1 MGLKKIG
8 KATAPRSFG
17 TGGTKLTPKNNV
29 PNTLNNAQ
37 STYKPSYQK
46 KSAFDRLFDLANEV
60 AATSMPKS
68 APKFA
73 LPTTASGIVRKAN
86 SDQFK
91 TDPLDADKAL
101 SQKNLEETRKNMRL
115 ASARANVARRSGYAV
130 NGIDLQQ
137 EQNKL
142 SDLRKQAQGYQK
154 DIDRVDYVQHFQDI
168 KQDDDFLGQFW
179 ASYDMGRL
187 GQDEALAWNDYLNN
201 PTPQNRR
208 YAEAVSEQAVLYQQ
222 RNQEALDND
231 AILPWITQDLARY
244 IPQFID
250 QNIAG
255 LKGLAGGAATGTIIP
270 GIGTAVGGK
279 IGYVAGRAAYGYDT
293 MRGIAFKSLLDAG
306 VDEETARAAANDEAF
321 ISSLIEGGD
330 AAVDLLT
337 LGGGK
342 LIGSVFKQ
350 GAKTG
355 AQVTKPMW
363 KKILSGG
370 AALLGNAAGEGAQEW
385 TQEGV
390 SLANQ
395 KREGSGLLDLVG
407 ATGGQIYDA
416 LSGQD
421 PDALAQM
428 NEAGAAGFRIGLMM
442 GGGTKI
448 ANTAL
453 AAALN
458 RSDQNQS
465 GNVTLEQMADEIASD
480 WANQTF
486 GSYQDDSISFSQPT
500 EQIQTQQEVPLLD
513 RLRQQTS
520 TLSNRQAEQ
529 VLSDRDAVA
538 TLQQKA
544 GLDLSAQDTLA
555 KRRSAVKQSFE
566 RYDTQQKRAETV
578 QNNAD
583 MMNSFGENGQKAFVS
598 EVRKTGD
605 AAATYPE
612 FSQAYVEGLT
622 GAEQAAD
629 LSPTAQAAYYAG
641 QNDAAARPK
650 AQTTVRQAGFSES
663 EYSGSVSEDDRSFY
677 NALGKATGTRISVV
691 APTGNG
697 GYNGYYENGEIYIA
711 ADAEDPGRVVVA
723 HEVTHR
729 LQEIAPE
736 AYIKFRDYA
745 MAAVAGQ
752 GGADAIISAYQSR
765 YADADVTLT
774 QEAAMDE
781 IAADYAQRLMI
792 DEEAIRRVV
801 ADDRSLAQK
810 FVDTIKDLIER
821 VKRAFSGK
829 EARAEIKQLEK
840 ARDLWLDALKEGYAQ
855 KSSAVQADGEARFSI
870 RYDQNNR
877 PYVVIEED
885 ILDSVP
891 QKDWVKTVKDNLRQK
906 FPNGVTVGNNV
917 ININAQSRREM
928 TFSKY
933 MQRLFNLEPQMYADK
948 LRAANSADEILQA
961 ARNWVNE
968 ALLHPRKDDIIDF
981 ARGEVLM
988 RIGSNGYTA
997 QVIVGNRGENGL
1009 LLYDIINLSPANI
1022 REKAKKTDA
1031 AFTTNAQNGPRGRGP
1046 ASVTDSIAENGG
1058 DVNARFSLKKPVEEA
1073 GNLIALHN
1081 ITESKLIASLR
1092 LGSLPMPSL
1101 AVKKSSD
1108 VHSDFGEISLV
1119 FSADTIDPK
1128 VNAENRLYGADAWTP
1143 TEAPLKI
1150 NPEFDHRK
1158 TVETVQRIKAAVQN
1172 VRTHLFD
1179 VDPSRF
1185 EKSISDAQGSIYS
1198 AYAEDLGMQTAY
1210 AIESGIIDSVPM
1222 KNGVVDKAAL
1232 TDQIDARLNQDAEWR
1247 GYKVWLN
1254 NISDS
1259 IITSY
1264 DEASTGNI
1272 MQNMSAQPETAKR
1285 FNLSENGELT
1295 VPAAEYGSINELRR
1309 NKGRLSEDADAEARS
1324 AGQEFITWAQG
1335 ISDSTGVGLKGVVD
1349 AINAGFSSRYNVGDI
1364 LAAFGSKGIEIS
1376 QMEASGLQ
1384 NLYKKAVELPT
1395 PYFEAKPRRAVGF
1408 EEVLAAIVPDN
1419 SSNELISDLSN
1430 AGVET
1435 IEYRAGDNADRLE
1448 KVNSIDSAKFSLKG
1462 TSQLQRQVQNLQE
1475 RNAYLKEQ
1483 MKRST
1488 SIKTDRKK
1496 TAAYAKQLAQAY
1508 ESQYGA
1514 DALTSDLLS
1523 IYDDIANAGSDVD
1536 MDSLTAR
1543 ARDIAGRVL
1552 EQSVREDTELYNEY
1566 AALRNYL
1573 RTTKINVPKSI
1584 HADLDMM
1591 GGYNQFRKS
1600 NMGRMKLSSSD
1611 GASID
1616 TVYQELAQ
1624 QYPGLFDEAEYTN
1637 PADQLINMADV
1648 LDGIQPVLENP
1659 YSSDMEMATRFV
1671 ASEILESYFD
1681 IPQQKPTFADRQ
1693 QARVEA
1699 ARAAG
1704 NRRVSELREANR
1716 QNIAGIRE
1724 QNRERISALR
1734 ASNQQRIAQLREQG
1748 RQQVKNAIQRE
1759 RAKRAEQIQALK
1771 EKYASKESAGR
1782 ERRASREVRNK
1793 IERHVR
1799 AISQKLLTPTDKSNV
1814 PESLRKPVAALL
1826 DAINLESAYTVDPE
1840 TGKRTKGGGGDP
1852 VKRTAAFMDLRK
1864 AYQEIMSSADG
1875 DMVVD
1880 PALLGDQASGFE
1892 GNFDKVIALR
1902 DKRLSD
1908 MSLTELDTVW
1918 QTVRAIEHS
1927 ISTAGK
1933 NLAQSKFAGTVE
1945 WAKAMQSENAGKV
1958 QRSSTKR
1965 HWTLDLLTPITYFS
1979 RFGDSGVEVYRML
1992 RNAQDRQ
1999 QQMITD
2005 IRETTREIVSPA
2017 DARKYRYETHEFVTD
2032 GGQELTLTTA
2042 QIMSIYELS
2051 KRKQAQGHLLSGG
2064 IYQPEV
2070 PGTKIRR
2077 GTEAIHL
2084 TEGDLAAI
2092 IGTLTDKQAK
2102 VADGLQKVMA
2112 TTLADWGNEASMKA
2126 YGYKKFTGAD
2136 YWPISV
2142 AREGVKTTVENSG
2155 MNTRSISNIG
2165 LAKATVPKASNPLN
2179 IEDAFTTFTQ
2189 HAGDMTD
2196 YAAYLLPMEDAS
2208 RLFNFRFKD
2217 GEGNYTGQTIKGLLN
2232 RVGGAQSDS
2241 YWTSLMDDI
2250 QNGTA
2255 ARTDSQFSAGIQN
2268 LIGKTKGAAV
2278 GANLRVVAQQPTA
2291 FFRAAAILSP
2301 ADLSRGVAGA
2311 PTKGSGWKKAL
2322 KWAPI
2327 AQRKQIGGFEIGN
2340 GVRLET
2346 ELFGDLSKGGKHALN
2361 KLDDIS
2367 STPAGKADE
2376 ITWGRIWNAC
2386 EWQVSKDKSI
2396 AKGSDEYYQATAKLF
2411 TRVIDES
2418 QVVDGVLQR
2427 SQIMRSNSALNKMA
2441 TSFMGE
2447 PTMSL
2452 NIMMR
2457 AWDAMRYETDPQK
2470 RNATRRKFARA
2481 GTALIVSGVV
2491 NAMVQSLVDAERD
2504 KDQDK
2509 KYWDRVFS
2517 AFTGLT
2523 GEEETPWDRAV
2534 AVVLNSNVSGNIN
2547 PLGQIPYVKDVLSL
2561 LQGYD
2566 VTRMDADAVGDFIK
2580 AGENVVKN
2588 ISGDGPRTPAYAAK
2602 ELLNAGAKVFGV
2614 SIGNLWRDASG
2625 IVNAIAVETD
2635 NTALMYEMAKAGYNL
2650 SNTTNKSRFLD
2661 IAFRAQEAGDT
2672 ETYSRIAEDLISSG
2686 TVVDMDEFEKAMA
2699 SRLKKTEAFAKA
2711 QASTQEELQ
2720 KKIESTSIYSRFDSK
2735 TKEKAAEKIEA
2746 YAYAKQM
2753 GEENPD
2759 FDLPD
2764 SYNWVEKA
2772 DAGASVGL
2780 TADEYI
2786 LFDLAY
2792 SMLKSDEKEGGQT
2805 KQEKA
2810 IDLLEDMDLSNSE
2823 RSYLFGTKYESD
2835 KNNPWK

>member
-1 MGLKKIG
+1 ME
-8 KATAPRSFG
+8 ATATALI
-17 TGGTKLTPKNNV
+17 TGL
-29 PNTLNNAQ
+29 LN
-37 STYKPSYQK
+37 
-46 KSAFDRLFDLANEV
+46 SAVEIGGGIE
-60 AATSMPKS
+60 
-68 APKFA
+68 A
-73 LPTTASGIVRKAN
+73 LP
-86 SDQFK
+86 
-91 TDPLDADKAL
+91 
-101 SQKNLEETRKNMRL
+101 
-115 ASARANVARRSGYAV
+115 
-130 NGIDLQQ
+130 
-137 EQNKL
+137 
-142 SDLRKQAQGYQK
+142 
-154 DIDRVDYVQHFQDI
+154 
-168 KQDDDFLGQFW
+168 
-179 ASYDMGRL
+179 
-187 GQDEALAWNDYLNN
+187 
-201 PTPQNRR
+201 
-208 YAEAVSEQAVLYQQ
+208 
-222 RNQEALDND
+222 
-231 AILPWITQDLARY
+231 
-244 IPQFID
+244 
-250 QNIAG
+250 AG
-255 LKGLAGGAATGTIIP
+255 LKNNSAVRQWVKSSLEEGREEVVQGVIENLVQKAVYDRDKAYFSMEDQNAIVNPVRAAQEFAGGVAA
-270 GIGTAVGGK
+270 GG
-279 IGYVAGRAAYGYDT
+279 V
-293 MRGIAFKSLLDAG
+293 
-306 VDEETARAAANDEAF
+306 
-321 ISSLIEGGD
+321 
-330 AAVDLLT
+330 
-337 LGGGK
+337 LGGGG
-342 LIGSVFKQ
+342 I
-350 GAKTG
+350 
-355 AQVTKPMW
+355 
-363 KKILSGG
+363 
-370 AALLGNAAGEGAQEW
+370 
-385 TQEGV
+385 
-390 SLANQ
+390 LANSVIN
-395 KREGSGLLDLVG
+395 RGSRPS
-407 ATGGQIYDA
+407 
-416 LSGQD
+416 SGWNSLQ
-421 PDALAQM
+421 
-428 NEAGAAGFRIGLMM
+428 
-442 GGGTKI
+442 
-448 ANTAL
+448 
-453 AAALN
+453 
-458 RSDQNQS
+458 
-465 GNVTLEQMADEIASD
+465 QMADEMA
-480 WANQTF
+480 AERVNQIP
-486 GSYQDDSISFSQPT
+486 GFSPDAT
-500 EQIQTQQEVPLLD
+500 STLTQTTQQVQNQQEVPLLD

-520 TLSNRQAEQ
+520 TLSNSQAEQ
-529 VLSDRDAVA
+529 VLSDRGAVA

-555 KRRSAVKQSFE
+555 KRRSAVKQAF
-566 RYDTQQKRAETV
+566 TQYAGQQQQAQTI
-578 QNNAD
+578 QQNAD
-583 MMNSFGENGQKAFVS
+583 MMNTLGENGQKAFVS
-598 EVRKTGD
+598 AVRETGD

-612 FSQAYVEGLT
+612 FSRSYVDGLT
-622 GAEQAAD
+622 GAEQEAD

-641 QNDAAARPK
+641 QNDAAASRE
-650 AQTTVRQAGFSES
+650 QAPGFSES
-663 EYSGSVSEDDRSFY
+663 DYSGSVSEEDRSFY
-677 NALGKATGTRISVV
+677 DTLGKATGTNISIV
-691 APTGNG
+691 APTGEG
-697 GYNGYYENGEIYIA
+697 GYNGYYENGKIYIA
-711 ADAEDPGRVVVA
+711 ADAENPGRVVVA

-729 LQEIAPE
+729 LQEIAPD

-745 MAAVAGQ
+745 VAAVAGQ
-752 GGADAIISAYQSR
+752 GGADALISAYQSR
-765 YADADVTLT
+765 YADSNVTLT
-774 QEAAMDE
+774 QEGAMDE

-792 DEEAIRRVV
+792 DEDAIRRVV

-810 FVDTIKDLIER
+810 FVDTIKDLIQR
-821 VKRAFSGK
+821 VKWVFTGRD
-829 EARAEIKQLEK
+829 ARAEIAQLEK
-840 ARDLWLDALKEGYAQ
+840 ARDLWLEALREGYTQ
-855 KSSAVQADGEARFSI
+855 KNSAVQADGEARFSI

-1031 AFTTNAQNGPRGRGP
+1031 AFTTNTQNGPRGRGP

-1128 VNAENRLYGADAWTP
+1128 VNTKNRLYGADAWTP

-1496 TAAYAKQLAQAY
+1496 TAAYAKQLLKSY

-1523 IYDDIANAGSDVD
+1523 IYDEIANVGSDVD

-1543 ARDIAGRVL
+1543 AREIAGRVL
-1552 EQSVREDTELYNEY
+1552 EQSIREDRELYNEY

-1584 HADLDMM
+1584 HADLDMV

-1600 NMGRMKLSSSD
+1600 NIGRMKLSSSD

-1616 TVYQELAQ
+1616 MVYQELSQ
-1624 QYPGLFDEAEYTN
+1624 QYPGLFDEATYTN
-1637 PADQLINMADV
+1637 PADQLMNMADV
-1648 LDGIQPVLENP
+1648 LDGIQPIMENP

-1681 IPQQKPTFADRQ
+1681 IPQQKPTFADQQ

-1699 ARAAG
+1699 VRAAG
-1704 NRRVSELREANR
+1704 N
-1716 QNIAGIRE
+1716 Q
-1724 QNRERISALR
+1724 RISTIR

-1759 RAKRAEQIQALK
+1759 RAKRAEQIQTLK

-1840 TGKRTKGGGGDP
+1840 TGKRVKGGGGDP
-1852 VKRTAAFMDLRK
+1852 VKRTAAFMDLRR

-1908 MSLTELDTVW
+1908 MSLSELDTVW

-1933 NLAQSKFAGTVE
+1933 NLAQTKFSGTVE
-1945 WAKAMQSENAGKV
+1945 WARAMQSENTGKT

-2070 PGTKIRR
+2070 TGTKIRR

-2092 IGTLTDKQAK
+2092 VGTLTDKQAK
-2102 VADGLQKVMA
+2102 IADELQKVMV
-2112 TTLADWGNEASMKA
+2112 TTLADWGNEASIKA

-2376 ITWGRIWNAC
+2376 ITWGRIWNSC

-2452 NIMMR
+2452 NMMMR

-2588 ISGDGPRTPAYAAK
+2588 IGGDGPRTPAYAAK

-2635 NTALMYEMAKAGYNL
+2635 NTALMYEMAKASYNL

-2661 IAFRAQEAGDT
+2661 IAFRARESGDT
-2672 ETYSRIAEDLISSG
+2672 DTYSRIAEDLISSG

-2699 SRLKKTEAFAKA
+2699 SRLKKTETFTKA

-2792 SMLKSDEKEGGQT
+2792 SMLKSDEKEGGLS
-2805 KQEKA
+2805 KQEKV

>member
-8 KATAPRSFG
+8 EATAPRSFG
-17 TGGTKLTPKNNV
+17 TGGAKITPKNNV
-29 PNTLNNAQ
+29 SNTLNNVQ
-37 STYKPSYQK
+37 STYKPTSRK
-46 KSAFDRLFDLANEV
+46 ENAFDKLFDLANEV
-60 AATSMPKS
+60 VSSLPKS
-68 APKFA
+68 APKFT
-73 LPTTASGIVRKAN
+73 LPTTAKGMADMASAIQK
-86 SDQFK
+86 QQ
-91 TDPLDADKAL
+91 ADKKERSITA
-101 SQKNLEETRKNMRL
+101 EL
-115 ASARANVARRSGYAV
+115 AFARRTRAGGDV
-130 NGIDLQQ
+130 IQDLQKKQ
-137 EQNKL
+137 RAALEQQFASNDSNFLKDL
-142 SDLRKQAQGYQK
+142 GWGIGYGAERIGAGLLGAAEGVSDFVGSTGSKALEYLTSFGYSNPNDVSEFFRRQA
-154 DIDRVDYVQHFQDI
+154 
-168 KQDDDFLGQFW
+168 
-179 ASYDMGRL
+179 
-187 GQDEALAWNDYLNN
+187 ENYLNTS
-201 PTPQNRR
+201 PTS
-208 YAEAVSEQAVLYQQ
+208 AYQQ
-222 RNQEALDND
+222 SIEDRYQPTDLQRALGDVNETV
-231 AILPWITQDLARY
+231 AAMLPSI
-244 IPQFID
+244 
-250 QNIAG
+250 
-255 LKGLAGGAATGTIIP
+255 GLAA
-270 GIGTAVGGK
+270 
-279 IGYVAGRAAYGYDT
+279 
-293 MRGIAFKSLLDAG
+293 
-306 VDEETARAAANDEAF
+306 
-321 ISSLIEGGD
+321 
-330 AAVDLLT
+330 LT
-337 LGGGK
+337 GGG
-342 LIGSVFKQ
+342 S
-350 GAKTG
+350 
-355 AQVTKPMW
+355 
-363 KKILSGG
+363 
-370 AALLGNAAGEGAQEW
+370 AAGQLVSGASGASKVLTGSNLGKTIMGVQAAGGGAQEAY
-385 TQEGV
+385 QEGADIGQA
-390 SLANQ
+390 LTFGAA
-395 KREGSGLLDLVG
+395 SGLLETTTEALVG
-407 ATGGQIYDA
+407 GIPGLGKGAASELVGKVISNPIVQKAVDIVGEGGEEAISAIVTPYLQRAIYDPSA
-416 LSGQD
+416 ENASLEEI
-421 PDALAQM
+421 AQNAVM
-428 NEAGAAGFRIGLMM
+428 GMVAAGVLQGGIELPSYLSSMM
-442 GGGTKI
+442 NTGRNVNTYDAFTQQQASILEQI
-448 ANTAL
+448 ANEMAAERVSQIPGFERQTTQPQVQTTVPAQPRMQAQNQQQTQAQQSTAL
-453 AAALN
+453 L
-458 RSDQNQS
+458 DQ
-465 GNVTLEQMADEIASD
+465 
-480 WANQTF
+480 
-486 GSYQDDSISFSQPT
+486 
-500 EQIQTQQEVPLLD
+500 
-513 RLRQQTS
+513 LRQQTS

-544 GLDLSAQDTLA
+544 GLDLSAQTTLA
-555 KRRSAVKQSFE
+555 QRRTAVKQSFE
-566 RYDTQQKRAETV
+566 QYAAQQQQAQAD
-578 QNNAD
+578 QNRAD
-583 MMNSFGENGQKAFVS
+583 MMNSLGENGKKAFVS
-598 EVRKTGD
+598 AVRQTGD
-605 AAATYPE
+605 ADATYPE
-612 FSQAYVEGLT
+612 FARAYAAGLSGSDQT
-622 GAEQAAD
+622 AD
-629 LSPTAQAAYYAG
+629 LSPAAQSAYYAG
-641 QNDAAARPK
+641 QNDAATRAEVK
-650 AQTTVRQAGFSES
+650 APTMTAGFTES
-663 EYSGSVSEDDRSFY
+663 EYSGDLSESDRAFY
-677 NALGKATGTRISVV
+677 DVLGKATGTKISVV
-691 APTGNG
+691 APTGDG
-697 GYNGYYENGEIYIA
+697 GYNGYYQDGEIRIA
-711 ADAEDPGRVVVA
+711 ADAEEPGQVVVA
-723 HEVTHR
+723 HEATHR

-736 AYIKFRDYA
+736 AYTKFRDYA
-745 MAAVAGQ
+745 VAAVAGQ
-752 GGADAIISAYQSR
+752 GGADALISAYQSR
-765 YADADVTLT
+765 YADVGVTLT
-774 QEAAMDE
+774 RDAAMDE

-810 FVDTIKDLIER
+810 FVDTIKDLIQR

-829 EARAEIKQLEK
+829 EAREEIKQLEK
-840 ARDLWLDALKEGYAQ
+840 ARDLWLDALK
-855 KSSAVQADGEARFSI
+855 K
-870 RYDQNNR
+870 
-877 PYVVIEED
+877 
-885 ILDSVP
+885 
-891 QKDWVKTVKDNLRQK
+891 
-906 FPNGVTVGNNV
+906 
-917 ININAQSRREM
+917 
-928 TFSKY
+928 
-933 MQRLFNLEPQMYADK
+933 
-948 LRAANSADEILQA
+948 
-961 ARNWVNE
+961 
-968 ALLHPRKDDIIDF
+968 
-981 ARGEVLM
+981 
-988 RIGSNGYTA
+988 GS
-997 QVIVGNRGENGL
+997 
-1009 LLYDIINLSPANI
+1009 
-1022 REKAKKTDA
+1022 
-1031 AFTTNAQNGPRGRGP
+1031 
-1046 ASVTDSIAENGG
+1046 ASV
-1058 DVNARFSLKKPVEEA
+1058 
-1073 GNLIALHN
+1073 
-1081 ITESKLIASLR
+1081 
-1092 LGSLPMPSL
+1092 
-1101 AVKKSSD
+1101 
-1108 VHSDFGEISLV
+1108 
-1119 FSADTIDPK
+1119 
-1128 VNAENRLYGADAWTP
+1128 
-1143 TEAPLKI
+1143 
-1150 NPEFDHRK
+1150 
-1158 TVETVQRIKAAVQN
+1158 
-1172 VRTHLFD
+1172 
-1179 VDPSRF
+1179 
-1185 EKSISDAQGSIYS
+1185 
-1198 AYAEDLGMQTAY
+1198 
-1210 AIESGIIDSVPM
+1210 ESGTQESDGGSV
-1222 KNGVVDKAAL
+1222 D
-1232 TDQIDARLNQDAEWR
+1232 
-1247 GYKVWLN
+1247 Y
-1254 NISDS
+1254 
-1259 IITSY
+1259 
-1264 DEASTGNI
+1264 
-1272 MQNMSAQPETAKR
+1272 
-1285 FNLSENGELT
+1285 
-1295 VPAAEYGSINELRR
+1295 
-1309 NKGRLSEDADAEARS
+1309 
-1324 AGQEFITWAQG
+1324 
-1335 ISDSTGVGLKGVVD
+1335 
-1349 AINAGFSSRYNVGDI
+1349 
-1364 LAAFGSKGIEIS
+1364 
-1376 QMEASGLQ
+1376 
-1384 NLYKKAVELPT
+1384 
-1395 PYFEAKPRRAVGF
+1395 
-1408 EEVLAAIVPDN
+1408 
-1419 SSNELISDLSN
+1419 
-1430 AGVET
+1430 
-1435 IEYRAGDNADRLE
+1435 
-1448 KVNSIDSAKFSLKG
+1448 SLKG

-1496 TAAYAKQLAQAY
+1496 TATYAKRLLKAY
-1508 ESQYGA
+1508 ESQYGS

-1523 IYDDIANAGSDVD
+1523 IYDEIANAGSDVD
-1536 MDSLTAR
+1536 MDSLTAS
-1543 ARDIAGRVL
+1543 ARDVAGRIL
-1552 EQSVREDTELYNEY
+1552 EQSVREDAELYNEY
-1566 AALRNYL
+1566 SALRNYL

-1584 HADLDMM
+1584 HADLDMV

-1624 QYPGLFDEAEYTN
+1624 QYPGLFDETAYTN

-1648 LDGIQPVLENP
+1648 LDGIQPIIENP

-1693 QARVEA
+1693 QARVESA
-1699 ARAAG
+1699 KAAG
-1704 NRRVSELREANR
+1704 NRRVAELREANR

-1734 ASNQQRIAQLREQG
+1734 ASNQQQIAQLREQG
-1748 RQQVKNAIQRE
+1748 RQQVKAAIQRE
-1759 RAKRAEQIQALK
+1759 RTRRAEQIQALK
-1771 EKYASKESAGR
+1771 EKFSAKETSSR
-1782 ERRASREVRNK
+1782 ERRAAREVRNK

-1799 AISQKLLTPTDKSNV
+1799 ALSTRLLDPTDSRNV
-1814 PESLRKPVAALL
+1814 PDELRPPVAALL
-1826 DAINLESAYTVDPE
+1826 EAINLESNYTFDPDTLHE
-1840 TGKRTKGGGGDP
+1840 VIRKDGKSGGMTGKHLAADDARGVATKRTK
-1852 VKRTAAFMDLRK
+1852 AFIDLRN
-1864 AYQEIMSSADG
+1864 AYQQIIKDGVG
-1875 DMVVD
+1875 DMVID
-1880 PALLGDQASGFE
+1880 PALLGDQAGDFQ
-1892 GNFDKVIALR
+1892 GNFDKVISMY
-1902 DKRLSD
+1902 DKRLAD
-1908 MSLTELDTVW
+1908 MSLSELETVL
-1918 QTVRAIEHS
+1918 QTVRAVEFS

-2084 TEGDLAAI
+2084 TEGDLATI
-2092 IGTLTDKQAK
+2092 VGTLTDKQAK
-2102 VADGLQKVMA
+2102 VADDLQNIMA
-2112 TTLADWGNEASMKA
+2112 TTLADWGNDASMKA

-2179 IEDAFTTFTQ
+2179 IEDAFSTFTQ

-2196 YAAYLLPMEDAS
+2196 YAAYLLPMEDIS

-2217 GEGNYTGQTIKGLLN
+2217 GDGNYTGQTIKGLLN

-2241 YWTSLMDDI
+2241 YWIRLVDDI

-2268 LIGKTKGAAV
+2268 IIGKAKGAAV

-2311 PTKGSGWKKAL
+2311 PTKGSGWAKAL

-2346 ELFGDLSKGGKHALN
+2346 ELFGDLSQGGKRALN

-2367 STPAGKADE
+2367 STPAAKADQ

-2386 EWQVSKDKSI
+2386 EWQISKNKSL

-2452 NIMMR
+2452 NMMMR
-2457 AWDAMRYETDPQK
+2457 AWDTMRYETDPKK
-2470 RNATRRKFARA
+2470 RNALRRKFARA
-2481 GTALIVSGVV
+2481 GTTLVVSGVV

-2504 KDQDK
+2504 KDPDK
-2509 KYWDRVFS
+2509 KYWGRVFS

-2523 GEEETPWDRAV
+2523 GEEETPWDKAI

-2566 VTRMDADAVGDFIK
+2566 VTRMDADAIGDFIT
-2580 AGENVVKN
+2580 AGEAVAKN
-2588 ISGDGPRTPAYAAK
+2588 IGGDGPRTPAYAAK
-2602 ELLNAGAKVFGV
+2602 ELLNAGAKVFGI

-2661 IAFRAQEAGDT
+2661 IAFRAREAGDT

-2772 DAGASVGL
+2772 DSGASVGL
-2780 TADEYI
+2780 TPDEYI

-2792 SMLKSDEKEGGQT
+2792 NMLKSDEEEGGLS

-2810 IDLLEDMDLSNSE
+2810 IDLLEGMNLTDSE

>member
-1 MGLKKIG
+1 MGSLKKVG
-8 KATAPRSFG
+8 DATGPRSFG
-17 TGGTKLTPKNNV
+17 TGGYKITPKKTNV
-29 PNTLNNAQ
+29 GSLNRENPFDKLFQIAQ
-37 STYKPSYQK
+37 ETTAQK
-46 KSAFDRLFDLANEV
+46 IGN
-60 AATSMPKS
+60 
-68 APKFA
+68 APKFS
-73 LPTTASGIVRKAN
+73 LPTTSAGIVRRSETVLPAPQSTK
-86 SDQFK
+86 S
-91 TDPLDADKAL
+91 LDEDRVMSQKAL
-101 SQKNLEETRKNMRL
+101 DETRKNMRL

-208 YAEAVSEQAVLYQQ
+208 YAEAVSEQAYLYQL
-222 RNQEALDND
+222 RNRKALDDD
-231 AILPWITQDLARY
+231 AILPWITQDLAGY

-255 LKGLAGGAATGTIIP
+255 VKGLVGGAATGTVIP
-270 GIGTAVGGK
+270 IIGTAVGGK

-321 ISSLIEGGD
+321 ISSLIEGSD

-342 LIGSVFKQ
+342 LIGSIFKK

-355 AQVTKPMW
+355 AKITKPMW

-370 AALLGNAAGEGAQEW
+370 AAVLGNAAGEGVQEW

-395 KREGSGLLDLVG
+395 KREGSGLLNLVG

-458 RSDQNQS
+458 PSDQNQS
-465 GNVTLEQMADEIASD
+465 GNVTLEQIADEIASD

-486 GSYQDDSISFSQPT
+486 GSYQDDSISFAQPT

-736 AYIKFRDYA
+736 AYTRFRDYA
-745 MAAVAGQ
+745 VAAVAGQ
-752 GGADAIISAYQSR
+752 GGVDALISAYQSR
-765 YADADVTLT
+765 YADSNVTLT

-792 DEEAIRRVV
+792 DEAAIHRVV

-810 FVDTIKDLIER
+810 FVDTIKDLIQR
-821 VKRAFSGK
+821 VKRVFTGRDAG
-829 EARAEIKQLEK
+829 AEIAQLEK
-840 ARDLWLDALKEGYAQ
+840 ARDLWLEALREGYTQ
-855 KSSAVQADGEARFSI
+855 KNSAVQADGEAKLSLKTLNGKQIVWIENSSLTNKELNNHKAVADFIAQHIGEVYTIVESGQKVYIGSDLPGEYTQSKYTSYLRNTDRAGARAKNKAVDGLGELIETATNRRWERTRHTQSKDAKYGMY
-870 RYDQNNR
+870 RYDSTFAF
-877 PYVVIEED
+877 P
-885 ILDSVP
+885 
-891 QKDWVKTVKDNLRQK
+891 VKDGSGAVHRIRAYDAELLIR
-906 FPNGVTVGNNV
+906 
-917 ININAQSRREM
+917 NASDGK
-928 TFSKY
+928 KY
-933 MQRLFNLEPQMYADK
+933 
-948 LRAANSADEILQA
+948 
-961 ARNWVNE
+961 
-968 ALLHPRKDDIIDF
+968 
-981 ARGEVLM
+981 
-988 RIGSNGYTA
+988 
-997 QVIVGNRGENGL
+997 
-1009 LLYDIINLSPANI
+1009 LYDIVNI
-1022 REKAKKTDA
+1022 KENTDA
-1031 AFTTNAQNGPRGRGP
+1031 QIDLTEREARSAAHKAATGRGV
-1046 ASVTDSIAENGG
+1046 SDTSIAETGE
-1058 DVNARFSLKKPVEEA
+1058 DVNAR
-1073 GNLIALHN
+1073 
-1081 ITESKLIASLR
+1081 
-1092 LGSLPMPSL
+1092 
-1101 AVKKSSD
+1101 
-1108 VHSDFGEISLV
+1108 
-1119 FSADTIDPK
+1119 
-1128 VNAENRLYGADAWTP
+1128 
-1143 TEAPLKI
+1143 
-1150 NPEFDHRK
+1150 
-1158 TVETVQRIKAAVQN
+1158 
-1172 VRTHLFD
+1172 
-1179 VDPSRF
+1179 
-1185 EKSISDAQGSIYS
+1185 
-1198 AYAEDLGMQTAY
+1198 
-1210 AIESGIIDSVPM
+1210 
-1222 KNGVVDKAAL
+1222 
-1232 TDQIDARLNQDAEWR
+1232 
-1247 GYKVWLN
+1247 
-1254 NISDS
+1254 
-1259 IITSY
+1259 
-1264 DEASTGNI
+1264 
-1272 MQNMSAQPETAKR
+1272 
-1285 FNLSENGELT
+1285 
-1295 VPAAEYGSINELRR
+1295 
-1309 NKGRLSEDADAEARS
+1309 
-1324 AGQEFITWAQG
+1324 
-1335 ISDSTGVGLKGVVD
+1335 
-1349 AINAGFSSRYNVGDI
+1349 
-1364 LAAFGSKGIEIS
+1364 
-1376 QMEASGLQ
+1376 
-1384 NLYKKAVELPT
+1384 
-1395 PYFEAKPRRAVGF
+1395 
-1408 EEVLAAIVPDN
+1408 
-1419 SSNELISDLSN
+1419 
-1430 AGVET
+1430 
-1435 IEYRAGDNADRLE
+1435 
-1448 KVNSIDSAKFSLKG
+1448 FSLKG

-1475 RNAYLKEQ
+1475 RNEYLKEQ
-1483 MKRST
+1483 MRRSK

-1584 HADLDMM
+1584 HAYLDMM

-1782 ERRASREVRNK
+1782 ERRAARDVRNK
-1793 IERHVR
+1793 IQRHVR
-1799 AISQKLLTPTDKSNV
+1799 ALSTRLLDPTDSRNV
-1814 PESLRKPVAALL
+1814 PDELRRPVAALL
-1826 DAINLESAYTVDPE
+1826 EAINLESNYTFDPDTLHE
-1840 TGKRTKGGGGDP
+1840 IIRKDGKSGGMTGKHLAADDARGVATERTK
-1852 VKRTAAFMDLRK
+1852 AFIDLRN
-1864 AYQEIMSSADG
+1864 AYQQIIKDAVG
-1875 DMVVD
+1875 DMVID
-1880 PALLGDQASGFE
+1880 PALLGDQAGDFQ
-1892 GNFDKVIALR
+1892 GNFDKVISMY
-1902 DKRLSD
+1902 DKRLAD
-1908 MSLTELDTVW
+1908 MSLSELETVL
-1918 QTVRAIEHS
+1918 QTVRAVEFS

-1933 NLAQSKFAGTVE
+1933 NLAQSKFAGTAE
-1945 WAKAMQSENAGKV
+1945 WARAMQSENAGRT

-2268 LIGKTKGAAV
+2268 IIGKAKGAAV
-2278 GANLRVVAQQPTA
+2278 GANLRVVVQQPTA
-2291 FFRAAAILSP
+2291 FFRAAAVLSP
-2301 ADLSRGVAGA
+2301 ADLSKGVAGA
-2311 PTKGSGWKKAL
+2311 PTKGSGWAKAL

-2346 ELFGDLSKGGKHALN
+2346 ELFGDLSQGGKRALN

-2367 STPAGKADE
+2367 STPAAKADQ
-2376 ITWGRIWNAC
+2376 ITWGRLWNAC
-2386 EWQVSKDKSI
+2386 EWQISKDKSL

-2427 SQIMRSNSALNKMA
+2427 SQIMRSNSALHKMA

-2452 NIMMR
+2452 NMMMR
-2457 AWDAMRYETDPQK
+2457 AWDTMRYETDPKK
-2470 RNATRRKFARA
+2470 RNALRRKFARA
-2481 GTALIVSGVV
+2481 GAALIVSGVV

-2504 KDQDK
+2504 KDPDK

-2635 NTALMYEMAKAGYNL
+2635 NTALMYEMAKASYNL

-2661 IAFRAQEAGDT
+2661 IAFRALSLDDLENYAYIRSELMDKMGLDG
-2672 ETYSRIAEDLISSG
+2672 EDIAS
-2686 TVVDMDEFEKAMA
+2686 AMR
-2699 SRLKKTEAFAKA
+2699 SRLKEKGKEDPSFQLSQQANDLIGIHERYAPDKPPSSGFGADDLDSSAYQRYSNQSASTYRTWANEIKNTQGFKTLSDEGKDKAITMARDLAESIALRDNSGGQFTDADFTQLQRWATLGGDYGVDETEA
-2711 QASTQEELQ
+2711 
-2720 KKIESTSIYSRFDSK
+2720 
-2735 TKEKAAEKIEA
+2735 
-2746 YAYAKQM
+2746 
-2753 GEENPD
+2753 
-2759 FDLPD
+2759 
-2764 SYNWVEKA
+2764 
-2772 DAGASVGL
+2772 
-2780 TADEYI
+2780 I
-2786 LFDLAY
+2786 LFEVACKM
-2792 SMLKSDEKEGGQT
+2792 S
-2805 KQEKA
+2805 
-2810 IDLLEDMDLSNSE
+2810 
-2823 RSYLFGTKYESD
+2823 ESD
-2835 KNNPWK
+2835 KDEEGNTISGSWKENSLEEAQRLMPWLTDRELEYLISNHWTPESEALKELKKAKFLP

>member
-1 MGLKKIG
+1 ME
-8 KATAPRSFG
+8 ATATALI
-17 TGGTKLTPKNNV
+17 TGL
-29 PNTLNNAQ
+29 LN
-37 STYKPSYQK
+37 
-46 KSAFDRLFDLANEV
+46 SAVEIGGGIE
-60 AATSMPKS
+60 
-68 APKFA
+68 A
-73 LPTTASGIVRKAN
+73 LP
-86 SDQFK
+86 
-91 TDPLDADKAL
+91 
-101 SQKNLEETRKNMRL
+101 
-115 ASARANVARRSGYAV
+115 
-130 NGIDLQQ
+130 
-137 EQNKL
+137 
-142 SDLRKQAQGYQK
+142 
-154 DIDRVDYVQHFQDI
+154 
-168 KQDDDFLGQFW
+168 
-179 ASYDMGRL
+179 
-187 GQDEALAWNDYLNN
+187 
-201 PTPQNRR
+201 
-208 YAEAVSEQAVLYQQ
+208 
-222 RNQEALDND
+222 
-231 AILPWITQDLARY
+231 
-244 IPQFID
+244 
-250 QNIAG
+250 AG
-255 LKGLAGGAATGTIIP
+255 LKNNSAVRQWVKSSLEEGREEVVQGVIENLVQKAVYDRDKAYFSMEDQDSIVNPVRAAQEFAGGVAA
-270 GIGTAVGGK
+270 GG
-279 IGYVAGRAAYGYDT
+279 V
-293 MRGIAFKSLLDAG
+293 
-306 VDEETARAAANDEAF
+306 
-321 ISSLIEGGD
+321 
-330 AAVDLLT
+330 
-337 LGGGK
+337 LGGGG
-342 LIGSVFKQ
+342 I
-350 GAKTG
+350 
-355 AQVTKPMW
+355 
-363 KKILSGG
+363 
-370 AALLGNAAGEGAQEW
+370 
-385 TQEGV
+385 
-390 SLANQ
+390 LANSVIN
-395 KREGSGLLDLVG
+395 RGSRPS
-407 ATGGQIYDA
+407 
-416 LSGQD
+416 SGWNSLQ
-421 PDALAQM
+421 
-428 NEAGAAGFRIGLMM
+428 
-442 GGGTKI
+442 
-448 ANTAL
+448 
-453 AAALN
+453 
-458 RSDQNQS
+458 
-465 GNVTLEQMADEIASD
+465 QMADEIASD

-486 GSYQDDSISFSQPT
+486 GSYQDDSISFVQPT
-500 EQIQTQQEVPLLD
+500 EQIQTQQETPLLEQ
-513 RLRQQTS
+513 LRQQTS

-529 VLSDRDAVA
+529 VLSDRGAVS
-538 TLQQKA
+538 TLQQDA
-544 GLDLSAQDTLA
+544 GLYLSEQDTLA
-555 KRRSAVKQSFE
+555 KRRAAVKQAF
-566 RYDTQQKRAETV
+566 TQYASQQQQAQTI
-578 QNNAD
+578 QQNAD
-583 MMNSFGENGQKAFVS
+583 MMNTLGENGKKAFVAA
-598 EVRKTGD
+598 VRETGD
-605 AAATYPE
+605 AATTYPE
-612 FSQAYVEGLT
+612 FSRSYVEGFT

-641 QNDAAARPK
+641 QNDAAESLE
-650 AQTTVRQAGFSES
+650 QTPGFSES
-663 EYSGSVSEDDRSFY
+663 DYSGSVSEEDRSFY
-677 NALGKATGTRISVV
+677 DALGKATGTNISIV
-691 APTGNG
+691 APTGEG
-697 GYNGYYENGEIYIA
+697 GYNGYYENGKIYIA
-711 ADAEDPGRVVVA
+711 ADAENPGRVVVA

-729 LQEIAPE
+729 LQEIAPD
-736 AYIKFRDYA
+736 AYTKFRDYA
-745 MAAVAGQ
+745 VAAVAGQ

-810 FVDTIKDLIER
+810 FVDTIKDLIQR
-821 VKRAFSGK
+821 VKRVFTGRD
-829 EARAEIKQLEK
+829 ARAEIAQLEK
-840 ARDLWLDALKEGYAQ
+840 ARDLWLEALREGYTQ
-855 KSSAVQADGEARFSI
+855 KNSAVQADGEARFSI

-1031 AFTTNAQNGPRGRGP
+1031 AFTTNTQNGPRGRGP

-1128 VNAENRLYGADAWTP
+1128 VNTKNRLYGADAWTP

-1799 AISQKLLTPTDKSNV
+1799 ALSTRLLSPTDSRNV
-1814 PESLRKPVAALL
+1814 PDELRRPVAALL
-1826 DAINLESAYTVDPE
+1826 EAINLESNYTFDPDTLHKVIRKDGKSGGM
-1840 TGKRTKGGGGDP
+1840 TGKHLAADDARGVATKRTK
-1852 VKRTAAFMDLRK
+1852 AFIDLRN
-1864 AYQEIMSSADG
+1864 AYQQIIKDGVG
-1875 DMVVD
+1875 DMVID
-1880 PALLGDQASGFE
+1880 PALLGNQAGDFQ
-1892 GNFDKVIALR
+1892 GNFDKVISMYN
-1902 DKRLSD
+1902 KRLAD
-1908 MSLTELDTVW
+1908 MSLSELETVLN
-1918 QTVRAIEHS
+1918 TVREVEFS

-1933 NLAQSKFAGTVE
+1933 NLAQSKFSGTVE
-1945 WAKAMQSENAGKV
+1945 WAKAMQSENAGRV

-2452 NIMMR
+2452 NMMMR
-2457 AWDAMRYETDPQK
+2457 AWDAMRYETDPKK

-2635 NTALMYEMAKAGYNL
+2635 NTALMYEMAKASYNL

-2661 IAFRAQEAGDT
+2661 IAFRALSLDDLENYAYIRSELMDKMGLDG
-2672 ETYSRIAEDLISSG
+2672 EDIAS
-2686 TVVDMDEFEKAMA
+2686 AMR
-2699 SRLKKTEAFAKA
+2699 SRLKEKGKEDPSFQLSQRANDLIGIHERYAPDKPTSSGFGADDLDSSAYQRYSNQSASTYRTWANEIKNTQGFKTLSDEGKDKAITMARDLAESIALRDNSGGQFTDADFTQLQRWATLGGDYGVDETEA
-2711 QASTQEELQ
+2711 
-2720 KKIESTSIYSRFDSK
+2720 
-2735 TKEKAAEKIEA
+2735 
-2746 YAYAKQM
+2746 
-2753 GEENPD
+2753 
-2759 FDLPD
+2759 
-2764 SYNWVEKA
+2764 
-2772 DAGASVGL
+2772 
-2780 TADEYI
+2780 I
-2786 LFDLAY
+2786 LFEVACKM
-2792 SMLKSDEKEGGQT
+2792 S
-2805 KQEKA
+2805 
-2810 IDLLEDMDLSNSE
+2810 
-2823 RSYLFGTKYESD
+2823 ESD
-2835 KNNPWK
+2835 KDEEGNTISGSWKENSLEEAQRLMPWLTDRELEYLISNHWTPESEALKELKKAKFLP

>member
-1 MGLKKIG
+1 MGSLKKVG
-8 KATAPRSFG
+8 DATGPRSFG
-17 TGGTKLTPKNNV
+17 TGGYKITPKKTNV
-29 PNTLNNAQ
+29 GSLNRENPFDKLFQIAQ
-37 STYKPSYQK
+37 ETTAQK
-46 KSAFDRLFDLANEV
+46 IGN
-60 AATSMPKS
+60 
-68 APKFA
+68 APKFS
-73 LPTTASGIVRKAN
+73 LPTTSAGIVRRSETVLPAPQSTK
-86 SDQFK
+86 S
-91 TDPLDADKAL
+91 LDEDRVMSQKAL
-101 SQKNLEETRKNMRL
+101 DETRKNMRL

-222 RNQEALDND
+222 RNQEALDDD
-231 AILPWITQDLARY
+231 AILPWITQDLAGY

-255 LKGLAGGAATGTIIP
+255 IKGLAGGAATGTVIP
-270 GIGTAVGGK
+270 IIGTAVGGK

-407 ATGGQIYDA
+407 ATGSQIYDA

-421 PDALAQM
+421 PAARAQM

-442 GGGTKI
+442 GGGTKLT
-448 ANTAL
+448 NTAL

-500 EQIQTQQEVPLLD
+500 EQIQTQQEVPLLEQ
-513 RLRQQTS
+513 LRQQTS

-529 VLSDRDAVA
+529 VLSDRGAVS
-538 TLQQKA
+538 TLQQET

-555 KRRSAVKQSFE
+555 KRRAAVKQAF
-566 RYDTQQKRAETV
+566 TQYAGKQQQAQTI
-578 QNNAD
+578 QQNAD
-583 MMNSFGENGQKAFVS
+583 MMNTFGENGKKAFVTA
-598 EVRKTGD
+598 VRETGD

-612 FSQAYVEGLT
+612 FSRSYVDGLT
-622 GAEQAAD
+622 GAEQEAD
-629 LSPTAQAAYYAG
+629 LSPSAQAAYYAG
-641 QNDAAARPK
+641 QNDAAARPR
-650 AQTTVRQAGFSES
+650 AETTVRQAGFSES
-663 EYSGSVSEDDRSFY
+663 EYSSSVSEADRSFY
-677 NALGKATGTRISVV
+677 DALGKATGTNISIV
-691 APTGNG
+691 APTGEG
-697 GYNGYYENGEIYIA
+697 GYNGYYQNGEIRVA
-711 ADAEDPGRVVVA
+711 ADAEEPGQVVVA
-723 HEVTHR
+723 HEATHR

-736 AYIKFRDYA
+736 AYTKFRDYA
-745 MAAVAGQ
+745 VAAVAGH
-752 GGADAIISAYQSR
+752 GGADALISAYQSR
-765 YADADVTLT
+765 YADVGVTLT
-774 QEAAMDE
+774 RDAAMDE

-801 ADDRSLAQK
+801 SDDRSLAQK
-810 FVDTIKDLIER
+810 FVDTIKDLIQR

-840 ARDLWLDALKEGYAQ
+840 TRDLWLDALK
-855 KSSAVQADGEARFSI
+855 K
-870 RYDQNNR
+870 
-877 PYVVIEED
+877 
-885 ILDSVP
+885 
-891 QKDWVKTVKDNLRQK
+891 
-906 FPNGVTVGNNV
+906 
-917 ININAQSRREM
+917 
-928 TFSKY
+928 
-933 MQRLFNLEPQMYADK
+933 
-948 LRAANSADEILQA
+948 
-961 ARNWVNE
+961 
-968 ALLHPRKDDIIDF
+968 
-981 ARGEVLM
+981 
-988 RIGSNGYTA
+988 GS
-997 QVIVGNRGENGL
+997 
-1009 LLYDIINLSPANI
+1009 
-1022 REKAKKTDA
+1022 
-1031 AFTTNAQNGPRGRGP
+1031 
-1046 ASVTDSIAENGG
+1046 ASV
-1058 DVNARFSLKKPVEEA
+1058 
-1073 GNLIALHN
+1073 
-1081 ITESKLIASLR
+1081 
-1092 LGSLPMPSL
+1092 
-1101 AVKKSSD
+1101 
-1108 VHSDFGEISLV
+1108 
-1119 FSADTIDPK
+1119 
-1128 VNAENRLYGADAWTP
+1128 
-1143 TEAPLKI
+1143 
-1150 NPEFDHRK
+1150 
-1158 TVETVQRIKAAVQN
+1158 
-1172 VRTHLFD
+1172 
-1179 VDPSRF
+1179 
-1185 EKSISDAQGSIYS
+1185 
-1198 AYAEDLGMQTAY
+1198 
-1210 AIESGIIDSVPM
+1210 ESGTQESDGGSV
-1222 KNGVVDKAAL
+1222 D
-1232 TDQIDARLNQDAEWR
+1232 
-1247 GYKVWLN
+1247 Y
-1254 NISDS
+1254 
-1259 IITSY
+1259 
-1264 DEASTGNI
+1264 
-1272 MQNMSAQPETAKR
+1272 
-1285 FNLSENGELT
+1285 
-1295 VPAAEYGSINELRR
+1295 
-1309 NKGRLSEDADAEARS
+1309 
-1324 AGQEFITWAQG
+1324 
-1335 ISDSTGVGLKGVVD
+1335 
-1349 AINAGFSSRYNVGDI
+1349 
-1364 LAAFGSKGIEIS
+1364 
-1376 QMEASGLQ
+1376 
-1384 NLYKKAVELPT
+1384 
-1395 PYFEAKPRRAVGF
+1395 
-1408 EEVLAAIVPDN
+1408 
-1419 SSNELISDLSN
+1419 
-1430 AGVET
+1430 
-1435 IEYRAGDNADRLE
+1435 
-1448 KVNSIDSAKFSLKG
+1448 SLKG

-1496 TAAYAKQLAQAY
+1496 TAAYAKRLLKAY
-1508 ESQYGA
+1508 ESQYGS

-1523 IYDDIANAGSDVD
+1523 IYDEIANAGSDVD
-1536 MDSLTAR
+1536 MDSLTAS
-1543 ARDIAGRVL
+1543 ARDVAGRIL
-1552 EQSVREDTELYNEY
+1552 EQSVRENAELYNEY
-1566 AALRNYL
+1566 SALRNYL

-1584 HADLDMM
+1584 HADLDMV

-1624 QYPGLFDEAEYTN
+1624 QYPGLFDETAYTN

-1648 LDGIQPVLENP
+1648 LDGIQPIVENP

-1693 QARVEA
+1693 QARVESA
-1699 ARAAG
+1699 KAAG
-1704 NRRVSELREANR
+1704 NRRVAELRESNR

-1724 QNRERISALR
+1724 QNRERVSAMR

-1814 PESLRKPVAALL
+1814 PEALRKPVAALL

-1840 TGKRTKGGGGDP
+1840 TGKRVKGGSGDP

-1933 NLAQSKFAGTVE
+1933 NLAQSKFAGTVD
-1945 WAKAMQSENAGKV
+1945 WAKAMQSENAGRT

-2005 IRETTREIVSPA
+2005 IRETTREIVSPS

-2084 TEGDLAAI
+2084 TQGDLATI
-2092 IGTLTDKQAK
+2092 VGTLTDKQAK
-2102 VADGLQKVMA
+2102 VADELQKVMA

-2452 NIMMR
+2452 NMMMR

-2699 SRLKKTEAFAKA
+2699 SRLKKTEAFTKA

-2792 SMLKSDEKEGGQT
+2792 SMLKSDEKEGGLS
-2805 KQEKA
+2805 KQEKV

>member
-1 MGLKKIG
+1 MGSLKKVG
-8 KATAPRSFG
+8 DATGPRSFG
-17 TGGTKLTPKNNV
+17 TGGYKITPKKTNV
-29 PNTLNNAQ
+29 GSLNRENPFDKLFQIAQ
-37 STYKPSYQK
+37 ETTAQK
-46 KSAFDRLFDLANEV
+46 IGN
-60 AATSMPKS
+60 
-68 APKFA
+68 APKFS
-73 LPTTASGIVRKAN
+73 LPTTSAGIVRRSETVLPAPQSTK
-86 SDQFK
+86 S
-91 TDPLDADKAL
+91 LDEDRVTSQKAL
-101 SQKNLEETRKNMRL
+101 DETRKNMRL

-208 YAEAVSEQAVLYQQ
+208 YAEAVSEQAYLYQL
-222 RNQEALDND
+222 RNRKALDDD
-231 AILPWITQDLARY
+231 AILPWITQDLAGY

-255 LKGLAGGAATGTIIP
+255 IKGLAGGAATGTVIP
-270 GIGTAVGGK
+270 IIGTAVGGK

-330 AAVDLLT
+330 AVVDLLT

-342 LIGSVFKQ
+342 LIGSIFKK

-355 AQVTKPMW
+355 AKITKPMW

-370 AALLGNAAGEGAQEW
+370 AAVLGNAAGEGVQEW

-395 KREGSGLLDLVG
+395 KREGSGLLNLVG

-421 PDALAQM
+421 PAALAQM

-442 GGGTKI
+442 GGGTKLT
-448 ANTAL
+448 NTAL
-453 AAALN
+453 ANAINRDSNISAGETALQQIAN
-458 RSDQNQS
+458 EMAE
-465 GNVTLEQMADEIASD
+465 EQ
-480 WANQTF
+480 ANQIP
-486 GSYQDDSISFSQPT
+486 SISQDLPGAIT
-500 EQIQTQQEVPLLD
+500 RPMEQVNTQQEAPLLD
-513 RLRQQTS
+513 QLRQQTS

-529 VLSDRDAVA
+529 VLSDRDSVV
-538 TLQQKA
+538 TLQQEA

-555 KRRSAVKQSFE
+555 KRRAAVKQSFE
-566 RYDTQQKRAETV
+566 QYATQQQRADIV
-578 QNNAD
+578 QRNAG
-583 MMNSFGENGQKAFVS
+583 MMSSLGENGQKAFIS

-605 AAATYPE
+605 AVATYPE
-612 FSQAYVEGLT
+612 FSRAYVEGLT
-622 GAEQAAD
+622 GAEQTAD

-723 HEVTHR
+723 HEATHR
-729 LQEIAPE
+729 LQEIAPD

-745 MAAVAGQ
+745 VAAVAGH

-855 KSSAVQADGEARFSI
+855 KSSAVQADGEAKLSLKTLNGKQIVWIENSSLTNKELNNHKAVADFIAQHIGEVYTIVESGQKVYIGSDLPGEYTQSKYTSYLRNTDRAGARAKNKAVDGLGELIETATNRRWERTRHTQSKDAKYGMY
-870 RYDQNNR
+870 RYDSTFAF
-877 PYVVIEED
+877 P
-885 ILDSVP
+885 
-891 QKDWVKTVKDNLRQK
+891 VKDGSGAVHRVRAYDAELLIR
-906 FPNGVTVGNNV
+906 
-917 ININAQSRREM
+917 NASDGK
-928 TFSKY
+928 KY
-933 MQRLFNLEPQMYADK
+933 
-948 LRAANSADEILQA
+948 
-961 ARNWVNE
+961 
-968 ALLHPRKDDIIDF
+968 
-981 ARGEVLM
+981 
-988 RIGSNGYTA
+988 
-997 QVIVGNRGENGL
+997 
-1009 LLYDIINLSPANI
+1009 LYDIVNI
-1022 REKAKKTDA
+1022 KENTDA
-1031 AFTTNAQNGPRGRGP
+1031 QIDLTEREARSAAHKAATGRGV
-1046 ASVTDSIAENGG
+1046 SDTSIAENGG
-1058 DVNARFSLKKPVEEA
+1058 DVNARFSLK
-1073 GNLIALHN
+1073 
-1081 ITESKLIASLR
+1081 
-1092 LGSLPMPSL
+1092 
-1101 AVKKSSD
+1101 
-1108 VHSDFGEISLV
+1108 
-1119 FSADTIDPK
+1119 
-1128 VNAENRLYGADAWTP
+1128 
-1143 TEAPLKI
+1143 
-1150 NPEFDHRK
+1150 
-1158 TVETVQRIKAAVQN
+1158 
-1172 VRTHLFD
+1172 
-1179 VDPSRF
+1179 
-1185 EKSISDAQGSIYS
+1185 
-1198 AYAEDLGMQTAY
+1198 
-1210 AIESGIIDSVPM
+1210 
-1222 KNGVVDKAAL
+1222 
-1232 TDQIDARLNQDAEWR
+1232 
-1247 GYKVWLN
+1247 
-1254 NISDS
+1254 
-1259 IITSY
+1259 
-1264 DEASTGNI
+1264 
-1272 MQNMSAQPETAKR
+1272 
-1285 FNLSENGELT
+1285 
-1295 VPAAEYGSINELRR
+1295 
-1309 NKGRLSEDADAEARS
+1309 
-1324 AGQEFITWAQG
+1324 
-1335 ISDSTGVGLKGVVD
+1335 
-1349 AINAGFSSRYNVGDI
+1349 
-1364 LAAFGSKGIEIS
+1364 
-1376 QMEASGLQ
+1376 
-1384 NLYKKAVELPT
+1384 
-1395 PYFEAKPRRAVGF
+1395 
-1408 EEVLAAIVPDN
+1408 
-1419 SSNELISDLSN
+1419 
-1430 AGVET
+1430 
-1435 IEYRAGDNADRLE
+1435 
-1448 KVNSIDSAKFSLKG
+1448 G
-1462 TSQLQRQVQNLQE
+1462 TSQLQRQIQNLQE

-1483 MKRST
+1483 MRRSK

-1496 TAAYAKQLAQAY
+1496 TASYAKQLLKAY

-1543 ARDIAGRVL
+1543 ARDVAGRIL
-1552 EQSVREDTELYNEY
+1552 EQSVRELYNEY

-1693 QARVEA
+1693 QARVEE
-1699 ARAAG
+1699 ARASG

-1716 QNIAGIRE
+1716 QNIADLRE
-1724 QNRERISALR
+1724 QNRERISAMR

-1748 RQQVKNAIQRE
+1748 RQQVKAAIQKE
-1759 RAKRAEQIQALK
+1759 RTRRAEQIQALK
-1771 EKYASKESAGR
+1771 EKYASKEAAGR
-1782 ERRASREVRNK
+1782 ERRAARDVRNK
-1793 IERHVR
+1793 IQRHVK

-1840 TGKRTKGGGGDP
+1840 TGKRSKGGGGDP

-1864 AYQEIMSSADG
+1864 AYQEIASSADG
-1875 DMVVD
+1875 NMVID

-1908 MSLTELDTVW
+1908 MNLSELDIVWNTVK
-1918 QTVRAIEHS
+1918 AIEHS

-1945 WAKAMQSENAGKV
+1945 WAKAMQSENAGRTH
-1958 QRSSTKR
+1958 RSSTKR

-2005 IRETTREIVSPA
+2005 IRETTRDIVSLA

-2070 PGTKIRR
+2070 PGTKIQR

-2084 TEGDLAAI
+2084 TQGDLATI
-2092 IGTLTDKQAK
+2092 VGTLTDKQAK
-2102 VADGLQKVMA
+2102 VADELQKVMA

-2126 YGYKKFTGAD
+2126 YGYKKFTDAD

-2179 IEDAFTTFTQ
+2179 IDDAFATFTQ

-2217 GEGNYTGQTIKGLLN
+2217 GDGNYTGQTIKGLLN

-2241 YWTSLMDDI
+2241 YWTRLVDDI

-2268 LIGKTKGAAV
+2268 IIGKTKGAAV
-2278 GANLRVVAQQPTA
+2278 GANLRVVVQQPTA
-2291 FFRAAAILSP
+2291 FFRAAAILNP

-2322 KWAPI
+2322 QWAPI

-2346 ELFGDLSKGGKHALN
+2346 ELFGDLSKGAKRALN
-2361 KLDDIS
+2361 TLDDIS

-2386 EWQVSKDKSI
+2386 EWQVSKDKSL

-2452 NIMMR
+2452 NMMMR
-2457 AWDAMRYETDPQK
+2457 TWDAMRYETDPQK
-2470 RNATRRKFARA
+2470 RNAARRKFARA

-2504 KDQDK
+2504 KDPDK

-2523 GEEETPWDRAV
+2523 GEEETPWDKAI

-2566 VTRMDADAVGDFIK
+2566 VTRMDADAIGDFIT

-2588 ISGDGPRTPAYAAK
+2588 IGGDGPRTPAYAAK
-2602 ELLNAGAKVFGV
+2602 ELLNAGAKVFGI

-2661 IAFRAQEAGDT
+2661 IAFRARQTGDT
-2672 ETYSRIAEDLISSG
+2672 DTYNKIASDLISSG
-2686 TVVDMDEFEKAMA
+2686 SIKDMDEFEKAMA
-2699 SRLKKTEAFAKA
+2699 SRLKNTTSFSDS
-2711 QASTQEELQ
+2711 QANIQ
-2720 KKIESTSIYSRFDSK
+2720 KKLESKVTSSKLYRSFDSK
-2735 TKEKAAEKIEA
+2735 AKEKATEKIEA

-2753 GEENPD
+2753 EEENPD

-2772 DAGASVGL
+2772 D
-2780 TADEYI
+2780 DP
-2786 LFDLAY
+2786 LA
-2792 SMLKSDEKEGGQT
+2792 
-2805 KQEKA
+2805 
-2810 IDLLEDMDLSNSE
+2810 
-2823 RSYLFGTKYESD
+2823 
-2835 KNNPWK
+2835 

>member
-8 KATAPRSFG
+8 EATAPRSFG
-17 TGGTKLTPKNNV
+17 TGGAKITPSGRAT
-29 PNTLNNAQ
+29 NTLNNVQ
-37 STYKPSYQK
+37 STYKSTSRK
-46 KSAFDRLFDLANEV
+46 ENAFDKLFDLANEV
-60 AATSMPKS
+60 VTSSLPKS
-68 APKFA
+68 APQFT
-73 LPTTASGIVRKAN
+73 LPTTAKGMADMASTIQK
-86 SDQFK
+86 QQ
-91 TDPLDADKAL
+91 ADKKERSITA
-101 SQKNLEETRKNMRL
+101 EL
-115 ASARANVARRSGYAV
+115 AFARRTRAGGDV
-130 NGIDLQQ
+130 IQDLQKKQ
-137 EQNKL
+137 RAALEQQFASNDSNFLKDL
-142 SDLRKQAQGYQK
+142 GWGIGYGAERIGAGLLGAAEGVSDFVGSTGSKALEYLTSFGYSNPNDVSEFFRRQA
-154 DIDRVDYVQHFQDI
+154 
-168 KQDDDFLGQFW
+168 
-179 ASYDMGRL
+179 
-187 GQDEALAWNDYLNN
+187 ENYLNTS
-201 PTPQNRR
+201 PTS
-208 YAEAVSEQAVLYQQ
+208 AYQQ
-222 RNQEALDND
+222 SIEDRYQPTDLQRALGDVNETV
-231 AILPWITQDLARY
+231 AAMLPSIGAAALTGGGSA
-244 IPQFID
+244 
-250 QNIAG
+250 AG
-255 LKGLAGGAATGTIIP
+255 QLVSGASGASKVLTGSNLGKTIMGVQAAGG
-270 GIGTAVGGK
+270 
-279 IGYVAGRAAYGYDT
+279 
-293 MRGIAFKSLLDAG
+293 
-306 VDEETARAAANDEAF
+306 
-321 ISSLIEGGD
+321 
-330 AAVDLLT
+330 
-337 LGGGK
+337 
-342 LIGSVFKQ
+342 
-350 GAKTG
+350 
-355 AQVTKPMW
+355 
-363 KKILSGG
+363 
-370 AALLGNAAGEGAQEW
+370 GAQEAY
-385 TQEGV
+385 QEGADIGQA
-390 SLANQ
+390 LTFGAA
-395 KREGSGLLDLVG
+395 SGLLETTTEALVG
-407 ATGGQIYDA
+407 GIPGLGKGAASELVGKVISNPIVQKAVDIVGEGGEEAISAIVTPYLQRAIYDPSA
-416 LSGQD
+416 ENASLEEI
-421 PDALAQM
+421 AQNAVM
-428 NEAGAAGFRIGLMM
+428 GMVAAGVLQ
-442 GGGTKI
+442 GGIELPSYLSARMDAGRNVNTYDAFTQQQASILEQI
-448 ANTAL
+448 ANEMAAERVSQIPGFERQTTQPQVQTTTQAQPMMQAQNQAQQSTAL
-453 AAALN
+453 L
-458 RSDQNQS
+458 DQ
-465 GNVTLEQMADEIASD
+465 
-480 WANQTF
+480 
-486 GSYQDDSISFSQPT
+486 
-500 EQIQTQQEVPLLD
+500 
-513 RLRQQTS
+513 LRQQTS

-529 VLSDRDAVA
+529 VLSDRQAVA
-538 TLQQKA
+538 TLRQDA
-544 GLDLSAQDTLA
+544 GLDLSAQTTLA
-555 KRRSAVKQSFE
+555 QRRAAVKQSFE
-566 RYDTQQKRAETV
+566 QYAARQQQAQV
-578 QNNAD
+578 DQNRAD
-583 MMNSFGENGQKAFVS
+583 MMNSLGENGKKAFVS
-598 EVRKTGD
+598 AVRQTGD
-605 AAATYPE
+605 ADATYPE
-612 FSQAYVEGLT
+612 FARAYAAGLSGSDQT
-622 GAEQAAD
+622 AD
-629 LSPTAQAAYYAG
+629 LSPAAQSAYYAG
-641 QNDAAARPK
+641 QNDAATRAEVK
-650 AQTTVRQAGFSES
+650 APTMTAGFTES
-663 EYSGSVSEDDRSFY
+663 EYSGDLSESDRAFY
-677 NALGKATGTRISVV
+677 DVLGKATGTKITVT
-691 APTGNG
+691 APTGEG
-697 GYNGYYENGEIYIA
+697 GYNGYYQNGEIRVA
-711 ADAEDPGRVVVA
+711 ADAEEPGQVVVA
-723 HEVTHR
+723 HEATHR

-736 AYIKFRDYA
+736 AYTKFRDYA
-745 MAAVAGQ
+745 VAAVAGQ
-752 GGADAIISAYQSR
+752 GGADALISAYQSR
-765 YADADVTLT
+765 YADAGVTLT
-774 QEAAMDE
+774 QETAMDE

-810 FVDTIKDLIER
+810 FVDAIKDLIQR

-829 EARAEIKQLEK
+829 EAREEIKQLEK
-840 ARDLWLDALKEGYAQ
+840 ARDLWLDALK
-855 KSSAVQADGEARFSI
+855 K
-870 RYDQNNR
+870 
-877 PYVVIEED
+877 
-885 ILDSVP
+885 
-891 QKDWVKTVKDNLRQK
+891 
-906 FPNGVTVGNNV
+906 
-917 ININAQSRREM
+917 
-928 TFSKY
+928 
-933 MQRLFNLEPQMYADK
+933 
-948 LRAANSADEILQA
+948 
-961 ARNWVNE
+961 
-968 ALLHPRKDDIIDF
+968 
-981 ARGEVLM
+981 
-988 RIGSNGYTA
+988 GS
-997 QVIVGNRGENGL
+997 
-1009 LLYDIINLSPANI
+1009 
-1022 REKAKKTDA
+1022 
-1031 AFTTNAQNGPRGRGP
+1031 
-1046 ASVTDSIAENGG
+1046 ASV
-1058 DVNARFSLKKPVEEA
+1058 
-1073 GNLIALHN
+1073 
-1081 ITESKLIASLR
+1081 
-1092 LGSLPMPSL
+1092 
-1101 AVKKSSD
+1101 
-1108 VHSDFGEISLV
+1108 
-1119 FSADTIDPK
+1119 
-1128 VNAENRLYGADAWTP
+1128 
-1143 TEAPLKI
+1143 
-1150 NPEFDHRK
+1150 
-1158 TVETVQRIKAAVQN
+1158 
-1172 VRTHLFD
+1172 
-1179 VDPSRF
+1179 
-1185 EKSISDAQGSIYS
+1185 
-1198 AYAEDLGMQTAY
+1198 
-1210 AIESGIIDSVPM
+1210 ESGTQESDGGSV
-1222 KNGVVDKAAL
+1222 D
-1232 TDQIDARLNQDAEWR
+1232 
-1247 GYKVWLN
+1247 Y
-1254 NISDS
+1254 
-1259 IITSY
+1259 
-1264 DEASTGNI
+1264 
-1272 MQNMSAQPETAKR
+1272 
-1285 FNLSENGELT
+1285 
-1295 VPAAEYGSINELRR
+1295 
-1309 NKGRLSEDADAEARS
+1309 
-1324 AGQEFITWAQG
+1324 
-1335 ISDSTGVGLKGVVD
+1335 
-1349 AINAGFSSRYNVGDI
+1349 
-1364 LAAFGSKGIEIS
+1364 
-1376 QMEASGLQ
+1376 
-1384 NLYKKAVELPT
+1384 
-1395 PYFEAKPRRAVGF
+1395 
-1408 EEVLAAIVPDN
+1408 
-1419 SSNELISDLSN
+1419 
-1430 AGVET
+1430 
-1435 IEYRAGDNADRLE
+1435 
-1448 KVNSIDSAKFSLKG
+1448 SLKG

-1496 TAAYAKQLAQAY
+1496 TAAYAKRLLKAY
-1508 ESQYGA
+1508 ESQYGS

-1523 IYDDIANAGSDVD
+1523 IYDEIANAGSDVD
-1536 MDSLTAR
+1536 MDSLTAS
-1543 ARDIAGRVL
+1543 ARDVAGRIL
-1552 EQSVREDTELYNEY
+1552 EQSVREDAELYNKY
-1566 AALRNYL
+1566 SALRNYL

-1584 HADLDMM
+1584 HADLDMV
-1591 GGYNQFRKS
+1591 GGYNQFQKS

-1624 QYPGLFDEAEYTN
+1624 QYPGLFDETAYTN

-1648 LDGIQPVLENP
+1648 LDGIQPIIENP

-1693 QARVEA
+1693 QARVEE
-1699 ARAAG
+1699 ARASG

-1716 QNIAGIRE
+1716 QNIADLRE
-1724 QNRERISALR
+1724 QNRERISAMR

-1759 RAKRAEQIQALK
+1759 RTKRAEQIQALK
-1771 EKYASKESAGR
+1771 DKFSSKESAGR

-1840 TGKRTKGGGGDP
+1840 TGKRVKGGGGDP
-1852 VKRTAAFMDLRK
+1852 VKRTAAFMDLRR

-1880 PALLGDQASGFE
+1880 PALIGDQASGFE

-1908 MSLTELDTVW
+1908 MSLSELDTVW

-2092 IGTLTDKQAK
+2092 VGTLTDKQAK
-2102 VADGLQKVMA
+2102 VADELQKVMA

-2179 IEDAFTTFTQ
+2179 IEDAFSTFTQ

-2208 RLFNFRFKD
+2208 RLFNFKFKD
-2217 GEGNYTGQTIKGLLN
+2217 KEGNYTHSINDILN
-2232 RVGGAQSDS
+2232 RVGGANSDS
-2241 YWTSLMDDI
+2241 YWTTLMEDI

-2268 LIGKTKGAAV
+2268 IIGKAKGAAV

-2452 NIMMR
+2452 NMMMR
-2457 AWDAMRYETDPQK
+2457 AWDTMRYETDPKK
-2470 RNATRRKFARA
+2470 RNALRRKFARA
-2481 GTALIVSGVV
+2481 GTALVVSGVV

-2504 KDQDK
+2504 KDPDK
-2509 KYWDRVFS
+2509 KYWGRVFS

-2523 GEEETPWDRAV
+2523 GEEETPWDKAI

-2566 VTRMDADAVGDFIK
+2566 VTRMDADAVGDFIT

-2588 ISGDGPRTPAYAAK
+2588 IGGDGPRTPAYAAK

-2625 IVNAIAVETD
+2625 IINAVAVETD
-2635 NTALMYEMAKAGYNL
+2635 NTALLYELTKAGYNL
-2650 SNTTNKSRFLD
+2650 SNTANKSRFLD
-2661 IAFRAQEAGDT
+2661 IAFRARQTGDT
-2672 ETYSRIAEDLISSG
+2672 ETYNRISSELISSG
-2686 TVVDMDEFEKAMA
+2686 LVDDMDEFEKSMA
-2699 SRLKKTEAFAKA
+2699 SRLKNTEAFSEA
-2711 QASTQEELQ
+2711 QSLAQEELQ
-2720 KKIESTSIYSRFDSK
+2720 RKVEGTSIYRNFDSA
-2735 TKEKAAEKIEA
+2735 TKQKAMDKVEA

-2753 GEENPD
+2753 EKENPD

-2792 SMLKSDEKEGGQT
+2792 NMLKSDEEEGGLS

-2810 IDLLEDMDLSNSE
+2810 IDLLEGMNLTDSE

>member
-8 KATAPRSFG
+8 EATAPRSFG
-17 TGGTKLTPKNNV
+17 TGGAKITPSGRAT
-29 PNTLNNAQ
+29 NTLNNVQ

-60 AATSMPKS
+60 AATSIPKS

-168 KQDDDFLGQFW
+168 KQDDDFFGQFW

-255 LKGLAGGAATGTIIP
+255 LKGLAGGAATGTVIP
-270 GIGTAVGGK
+270 LIGTAVGGK

-342 LIGSVFKQ
+342 LIGSIFKE

-370 AALLGNAAGEGAQEW
+370 ASVLSNAAGEGAQEW
-385 TQEGV
+385 TQEAV

-395 KREGSGLLDLVG
+395 QREGSGLLDLVG
-407 ATGGQIYDA
+407 ATGSQIYDA

-421 PDALAQM
+421 PAALAQM

-448 ANTAL
+448 ANTAIE
-453 AAALN
+453 AALN
-458 RSDQNQS
+458 RSDQNQAGS
-465 GNVTLEQMADEIASD
+465 VTLEQMAEEMAAERVSQIPGFERQTTQPQVQTTVPAQPRMQ
-480 WANQTF
+480 AQNQ
-486 GSYQDDSISFSQPT
+486 Q
-500 EQIQTQQEVPLLD
+500 QTQAQQSTALLD
-513 RLRQQTS
+513 QLRQQTS

-529 VLSDRDAVA
+529 VLSDRQAVA
-538 TLQQKA
+538 TLRQDT
-544 GLDLSAQDTLA
+544 GLDLSAQTTLA
-555 KRRSAVKQSFE
+555 QRRAAVKQSFE
-566 RYDTQQKRAETV
+566 QYAAQQQAQVDQKLAE
-578 QNNAD
+578 
-583 MMNSFGENGQKAFVS
+583 MMNSMGENGKKAFVS
-598 EVRKTGD
+598 AVRQTGD
-605 AAATYPE
+605 ADAAYPE
-612 FSQAYVEGLT
+612 FARAYAAGRS
-622 GAEQAAD
+622 GADQAAD
-629 LSPTAQAAYYAG
+629 LSSTAQAAYYAG
-641 QNDAAARPK
+641 QNDAATK
-650 AQTTVRQAGFSES
+650 AEVKAPTMTAGFTES
-663 EYSGSVSEDDRSFY
+663 EYSGDLSESDRAFY
-677 NALGKATGTRISVV
+677 DVLGKATGTTISVV
-691 APTGNG
+691 APTGEG
-697 GYNGYYENGEIYIA
+697 GYNGYYQDGEIRVA
-711 ADAEDPGRVVVA
+711 ADAEEPGQVVVA
-723 HEVTHR
+723 HEATHR

-736 AYIKFRDYA
+736 AYTKFRDYA
-745 MAAVAGQ
+745 VAVVAGQ
-752 GGADAIISAYQSR
+752 DGADALISAYQSR
-765 YADADVTLT
+765 YADVGVTLT
-774 QEAAMDE
+774 RDAAMDE

-801 ADDRSLAQK
+801 SDDRSLAQK
-810 FVDTIKDLIER
+810 FVDAIKDLIKR

-829 EARAEIKQLEK
+829 EAREEIKQLEK
-840 ARDLWLDALKEGYAQ
+840 SRDLWLDALK
-855 KSSAVQADGEARFSI
+855 K
-870 RYDQNNR
+870 
-877 PYVVIEED
+877 
-885 ILDSVP
+885 
-891 QKDWVKTVKDNLRQK
+891 
-906 FPNGVTVGNNV
+906 
-917 ININAQSRREM
+917 
-928 TFSKY
+928 
-933 MQRLFNLEPQMYADK
+933 
-948 LRAANSADEILQA
+948 
-961 ARNWVNE
+961 
-968 ALLHPRKDDIIDF
+968 
-981 ARGEVLM
+981 
-988 RIGSNGYTA
+988 GS
-997 QVIVGNRGENGL
+997 
-1009 LLYDIINLSPANI
+1009 
-1022 REKAKKTDA
+1022 
-1031 AFTTNAQNGPRGRGP
+1031 
-1046 ASVTDSIAENGG
+1046 ASV
-1058 DVNARFSLKKPVEEA
+1058 
-1073 GNLIALHN
+1073 
-1081 ITESKLIASLR
+1081 
-1092 LGSLPMPSL
+1092 
-1101 AVKKSSD
+1101 
-1108 VHSDFGEISLV
+1108 
-1119 FSADTIDPK
+1119 
-1128 VNAENRLYGADAWTP
+1128 
-1143 TEAPLKI
+1143 
-1150 NPEFDHRK
+1150 
-1158 TVETVQRIKAAVQN
+1158 
-1172 VRTHLFD
+1172 
-1179 VDPSRF
+1179 
-1185 EKSISDAQGSIYS
+1185 
-1198 AYAEDLGMQTAY
+1198 
-1210 AIESGIIDSVPM
+1210 ESGTQESDGGSV
-1222 KNGVVDKAAL
+1222 D
-1232 TDQIDARLNQDAEWR
+1232 
-1247 GYKVWLN
+1247 Y
-1254 NISDS
+1254 
-1259 IITSY
+1259 
-1264 DEASTGNI
+1264 
-1272 MQNMSAQPETAKR
+1272 
-1285 FNLSENGELT
+1285 
-1295 VPAAEYGSINELRR
+1295 
-1309 NKGRLSEDADAEARS
+1309 
-1324 AGQEFITWAQG
+1324 
-1335 ISDSTGVGLKGVVD
+1335 
-1349 AINAGFSSRYNVGDI
+1349 
-1364 LAAFGSKGIEIS
+1364 
-1376 QMEASGLQ
+1376 
-1384 NLYKKAVELPT
+1384 
-1395 PYFEAKPRRAVGF
+1395 
-1408 EEVLAAIVPDN
+1408 
-1419 SSNELISDLSN
+1419 
-1430 AGVET
+1430 
-1435 IEYRAGDNADRLE
+1435 
-1448 KVNSIDSAKFSLKG
+1448 SLKG

-1496 TAAYAKQLAQAY
+1496 TAAYAKRLLKAY

-1523 IYDDIANAGSDVD
+1523 IYDEIANAGSDVD
-1536 MDSLTAR
+1536 MDSLTAS
-1543 ARDIAGRVL
+1543 ARDVAGRIL
-1552 EQSVREDTELYNEY
+1552 EQSVREDAELYNEY
-1566 AALRNYL
+1566 SALRNYL

-1584 HADLDMM
+1584 HADLDMV

-1600 NMGRMKLSSSD
+1600 NMGRMKLSSID
-1611 GASID
+1611 GASIN
-1616 TVYQELAQ
+1616 TVYQELSQ

-1699 ARAAG
+1699 VRAAG

-1759 RAKRAEQIQALK
+1759 RTKRAEQIQALK
-1771 EKYASKESAGR
+1771 DKYASKESSGR
-1782 ERRASREVRNK
+1782 ERRAARDVRNK

-1814 PESLRKPVAALL
+1814 PESLRKPAAALL

-1840 TGKRTKGGGGDP
+1840 TGKRVKGGGGDP
-1852 VKRTAAFMDLRK
+1852 VKRTAAFMDLRR

-1908 MSLTELDTVW
+1908 MSLSELDTVW
-1918 QTVRAIEHS
+1918 KTVRAIEHS

-1933 NLAQSKFAGTVE
+1933 NLAQSKYSGTVE
-1945 WAKAMQSENAGKV
+1945 WAKAMQSENAGRT

-2070 PGTKIRR
+2070 PGTKIQR
-2077 GTEAIHL
+2077 GTEAVHL
-2084 TEGDLAAI
+2084 TEGDLATI

-2112 TTLADWGNEASMKA
+2112 TTLADWGNDASMKA
-2126 YGYKKFTGAD
+2126 YGYKNFTGAD

-2179 IEDAFTTFTQ
+2179 IEDAFSAFTQ

-2367 STPAGKADE
+2367 STPAGKADK

-2452 NIMMR
+2452 NMMMR
-2457 AWDAMRYETDPQK
+2457 AWDAMRYETDPKK

-2509 KYWDRVFS
+2509 KYLDRVFS

-2588 ISGDGPRTPAYAAK
+2588 IGGDGPRTPAYAAK

-2625 IVNAIAVETD
+2625 IVNAIAVGTD

-2650 SNTTNKSRFLD
+2650 SNTSNKSRFLD
-2661 IAFRAQEAGDT
+2661 IAFRARQTGDT
-2672 ETYSRIAEDLISSG
+2672 DTYNKIASDLISSG
-2686 TVVDMDEFEKAMA
+2686 SVKDMDEFEKAMA
-2699 SRLKKTEAFAKA
+2699 SRLKNTTSFSDS
-2711 QASTQEELQ
+2711 QANIQKKLESKVTSSKLYRSFDSVTQE
-2720 KKIESTSIYSRFDSK
+2720 
-2735 TKEKAAEKIEA
+2735 KAIDKVEA

-2753 GEENPD
+2753 EKDNPGY
-2759 FDLPD
+2759 DLP
-2764 SYNWVEKA
+2764 STYNWVEKA
-2772 DAGASVGL
+2772 DSGASVGL
-2780 TADEYI
+2780 TPDEYI

-2792 SMLKSDEKEGGQT
+2792 NMLKSDEEEGGLS

-2810 IDLLEDMDLSNSE
+2810 IDLLEGMNLTDSE
-2823 RSYLFGTKYESD
+2823 RSYLFGTKYESN

>member
-1 MGLKKIG
+1 
-8 KATAPRSFG
+8 
-17 TGGTKLTPKNNV
+17 
-29 PNTLNNAQ
+29 
-37 STYKPSYQK
+37 
-46 KSAFDRLFDLANEV
+46 
-60 AATSMPKS
+60 
-68 APKFA
+68 
-73 LPTTASGIVRKAN
+73 
-86 SDQFK
+86 
-91 TDPLDADKAL
+91 
-101 SQKNLEETRKNMRL
+101 MRL
-115 ASARANVARRSGYAV
+115 ASARANVARRSGYPV
-130 NGIDLQQ
+130 NGIDFQQ
-137 EQNKL
+137 EQEKL
-142 SDLRKQAQGYQK
+142 ADLRKQEQGYKK
-154 DIDRVDYVQHFQDI
+154 DIERVDYVQHFQDI

-208 YAEAVSEQAVLYQQ
+208 YAEAVSEQAYLYQL
-222 RNQEALDND
+222 RNRKALDDD

-255 LKGLAGGAATGTIIP
+255 VKGLVGGAATGTVIP
-270 GIGTAVGGK
+270 IIGTAVGGQ

-293 MRGIAFKSLLDAG
+293 MRGIAFKNLLDAG
-306 VDEETARAAANDEAF
+306 LDEETARAAANDEAF

-342 LIGSVFKQ
+342 LIGSIFKE

-355 AQVTKPMW
+355 AKITKPMW

-370 AALLGNAAGEGAQEW
+370 AAVLGNAAGEGVQEW

-395 KREGSGLLDLVG
+395 QRGSSGLLNLVG
-407 ATGGQIYDA
+407 ATGSQIYDA

-421 PDALAQM
+421 PAALAQM

-442 GGGTKI
+442 GGGTKLT
-448 ANTAL
+448 NTAL
-453 AAALN
+453 ANAINRDSNISAGETALQQIAN
-458 RSDQNQS
+458 EMAEEQVNQ
-465 GNVTLEQMADEIASD
+465 IP
-480 WANQTF
+480 
-486 GSYQDDSISFSQPT
+486 SISQDLPGAIT
-500 EQIQTQQEVPLLD
+500 RPMEQVNTQQEAPLLD
-513 RLRQQTS
+513 QLRQQTS

-529 VLSDRDAVA
+529 VLSDRDSVV
-538 TLQQKA
+538 TLQQEA
-544 GLDLSAQDTLA
+544 GLDLSAQNTLA
-555 KRRSAVKQSFE
+555 KRRSAVKQAF
-566 RYDTQQKRAETV
+566 TQYASQQQQDQTI
-578 QNNAD
+578 QQNAD
-583 MMNSFGENGQKAFVS
+583 MMNTFGENGQKAFVTA
-598 EVRKTGD
+598 VRETGD

-612 FSQAYVEGLT
+612 FSRSYVDGLT
-622 GAEQAAD
+622 GAEQEAD

-641 QNDAAARPK
+641 QNDAAESLE
-650 AQTTVRQAGFSES
+650 QTPGFSES

-691 APTGNG
+691 APTGED

-711 ADAEDPGRVVVA
+711 ADAEDPGQVVVA
-723 HEVTHR
+723 HEATHR

-736 AYIKFRDYA
+736 AYAKFRDYA
-745 MAAVAGQ
+745 VEAVSGQ
-752 GGADAIISAYQSR
+752 GGADAMIQAYIDR
-765 YADADVTLT
+765 YAKADVALT
-774 QEAAMDE
+774 REGAMDE

-840 ARDLWLDALKEGYAQ
+840 ARDLWLEALREGYTQ
-855 KSSAVQADGEARFSI
+855 KNSAVQADGEARFSI

-997 QVIVGNRGENGL
+997 QVIVGNRGGNGL

-1031 AFTTNAQNGPRGRGP
+1031 AFTTNTQNGPRGRGP
-1046 ASVTDSIAENGG
+1046 ASVTNSIAENGG
-1058 DVNARFSLKKPVEEA
+1058 DVNAR
-1073 GNLIALHN
+1073 
-1081 ITESKLIASLR
+1081 
-1092 LGSLPMPSL
+1092 
-1101 AVKKSSD
+1101 
-1108 VHSDFGEISLV
+1108 
-1119 FSADTIDPK
+1119 
-1128 VNAENRLYGADAWTP
+1128 
-1143 TEAPLKI
+1143 
-1150 NPEFDHRK
+1150 
-1158 TVETVQRIKAAVQN
+1158 
-1172 VRTHLFD
+1172 
-1179 VDPSRF
+1179 
-1185 EKSISDAQGSIYS
+1185 
-1198 AYAEDLGMQTAY
+1198 
-1210 AIESGIIDSVPM
+1210 
-1222 KNGVVDKAAL
+1222 
-1232 TDQIDARLNQDAEWR
+1232 
-1247 GYKVWLN
+1247 
-1254 NISDS
+1254 
-1259 IITSY
+1259 
-1264 DEASTGNI
+1264 
-1272 MQNMSAQPETAKR
+1272 
-1285 FNLSENGELT
+1285 
-1295 VPAAEYGSINELRR
+1295 
-1309 NKGRLSEDADAEARS
+1309 
-1324 AGQEFITWAQG
+1324 
-1335 ISDSTGVGLKGVVD
+1335 
-1349 AINAGFSSRYNVGDI
+1349 
-1364 LAAFGSKGIEIS
+1364 
-1376 QMEASGLQ
+1376 
-1384 NLYKKAVELPT
+1384 
-1395 PYFEAKPRRAVGF
+1395 
-1408 EEVLAAIVPDN
+1408 
-1419 SSNELISDLSN
+1419 
-1430 AGVET
+1430 
-1435 IEYRAGDNADRLE
+1435 
-1448 KVNSIDSAKFSLKG
+1448 FSLKG

-1475 RNAYLKEQ
+1475 RNEYLKEQ
-1483 MKRST
+1483 MRRSK

-1552 EQSVREDTELYNEY
+1552 EQSVRENADLYNEY
-1566 AALRNYL
+1566 EAMRNYL
-1573 RTTKINVPKSI
+1573 RTTKIKVPKEI
-1584 HADLDMM
+1584 HADLDMV
-1591 GGYNQFRKS
+1591 GGYNDFRKS
-1600 NMGRMKLSSSD
+1600 NIGRMKLSSSD

-1693 QARVEA
+1693 QARVEE
-1699 ARAAG
+1699 ARASG

-1716 QNIAGIRE
+1716 QNIADLRE
-1724 QNRERISALR
+1724 QNRERISAMR

-1748 RQQVKNAIQRE
+1748 RQQVKAAIQKE
-1759 RAKRAEQIQALK
+1759 RTRRAEQIQALK
-1771 EKYASKESAGR
+1771 EKYASKEAAGR
-1782 ERRASREVRNK
+1782 ERRAARDVRNK
-1793 IERHVR
+1793 IQRHVK

-1814 PESLRKPVAALL
+1814 PEVLRKPVAALL

-1840 TGKRTKGGGGDP
+1840 TGKRSKGGGGDP

-1908 MSLTELDTVW
+1908 MNLSELDIVWNTVK
-1918 QTVRAIEHS
+1918 AIEHS

-1933 NLAQSKFAGTVE
+1933 NLAQSKFSGTVE
-1945 WAKAMQSENAGKV
+1945 WAKAMQAENAGRV

-2092 IGTLTDKQAK
+2092 VGTLTDKQAK
-2102 VADGLQKVMA
+2102 VADELQKVMA

-2179 IEDAFTTFTQ
+2179 IEDAFATFTQ

-2217 GEGNYTGQTIKGLLN
+2217 GDGNYTGQTIKGLLN

-2268 LIGKTKGAAV
+2268 IIGKTKGAAV
-2278 GANLRVVAQQPTA
+2278 GANLRVVVQQPTA
-2291 FFRAAAILSP
+2291 FFRAAAILNP

-2322 KWAPI
+2322 QWSPI

-2346 ELFGDLSKGGKHALN
+2346 ELFGDLSKGAKRALN
-2361 KLDDIS
+2361 TLDDIS

-2386 EWQVSKDKSI
+2386 EWQVSKDKSL

-2452 NIMMR
+2452 NMMMR
-2457 AWDAMRYETDPQK
+2457 TWDAMRYETDPKK
-2470 RNATRRKFARA
+2470 RSAAIRKFGRA

-2509 KYWDRVFS
+2509 KYWERVFS

-2523 GEEETPWDRAV
+2523 GEEETSWDKAI

-2566 VTRMDADAVGDFIK
+2566 VTRMDADAIGDFIT
-2580 AGENVVKN
+2580 AGWNVVKN
-2588 ISGDGPRTPAYAAK
+2588 IGGDGPRTPAYAAK
-2602 ELLNAGAKVFGV
+2602 ELLNAGAKVFGI

-2661 IAFRAQEAGDT
+2661 IAFRARQTGDT
-2672 ETYSRIAEDLISSG
+2672 DTYNKIASDLISSG
-2686 TVVDMDEFEKAMA
+2686 SIKDMDEFEKAMA
-2699 SRLKKTEAFAKA
+2699 SRLKNTTSFSDS
-2711 QASTQEELQ
+2711 QANIQ
-2720 KKIESTSIYSRFDSK
+2720 KKLESKVTSSKLYRSFDSK
-2735 TKEKAAEKIEA
+2735 TKEKATEKIEA

-2753 GEENPD
+2753 EEENPD

-2810 IDLLEDMDLSNSE
+2810 IDLLESMNISDKE
-2823 RSYLFGTKYESD
+2823 RSYLFGTKYTSD
-2835 KNNPWK
+2835 KNNPWR

>member
-1 MGLKKIG
+1 MGSLKKVG
-8 KATAPRSFG
+8 DATGPRSFG
-17 TGGTKLTPKNNV
+17 TGGYKITPKKTNV
-29 PNTLNNAQ
+29 GSLNRENPFDKLFQIAQ
-37 STYKPSYQK
+37 ETTAQK
-46 KSAFDRLFDLANEV
+46 IGN
-60 AATSMPKS
+60 
-68 APKFA
+68 APKFS
-73 LPTTASGIVRKAN
+73 LPITSAGIVRRSETVLPAPQSTK
-86 SDQFK
+86 S
-91 TDPLDADKAL
+91 LDEDRVMSQKAL
-101 SQKNLEETRKNMRL
+101 DETRKNMRL
-115 ASARANVARRSGYAV
+115 ASARANVARRSGYPV
-130 NGIDLQQ
+130 NGIDFQQ
-137 EQNKL
+137 EQEKL
-142 SDLRKQAQGYQK
+142 ADLRKQEQGYKK
-154 DIDRVDYVQHFQDI
+154 DIERVDYVQHFQDI
-168 KQDDDFLGQFW
+168 KQDDDFFGQFW

-208 YAEAVSEQAVLYQQ
+208 YAEAVSEQAYLYQL
-222 RNQEALDND
+222 RNRKALDDD
-231 AILPWITQDLARY
+231 AILPWITQDLAGY

-255 LKGLAGGAATGTIIP
+255 IKGLAGGAATGTVIP
-270 GIGTAVGGK
+270 IIGTAVGGK

-330 AAVDLLT
+330 AVVDLLT

-342 LIGSVFKQ
+342 LIGSIFKK

-355 AQVTKPMW
+355 AKITKPMW

-370 AALLGNAAGEGAQEW
+370 AAVLGNAAGEGVQEW

-407 ATGGQIYDA
+407 ATGSQIYDA

-421 PDALAQM
+421 PAARAQM

-442 GGGTKI
+442 GGGTKLT
-448 ANTAL
+448 NTAL

-500 EQIQTQQEVPLLD
+500 EQIQTQQEVPLLEQ
-513 RLRQQTS
+513 LRQQTS
-520 TLSNRQAEQ
+520 TLSNSQAEQ
-529 VLSDRDAVA
+529 VLSDRGAVA

-555 KRRSAVKQSFE
+555 KRRAAVKQAF
-566 RYDTQQKRAETV
+566 TQYAIQQQQAQTI
-578 QNNAD
+578 QQNAD
-583 MMNSFGENGQKAFVS
+583 MMNTLGENGQKAFVS
-598 EVRKTGD
+598 AVRETGD

-612 FSQAYVEGLT
+612 FSRSYVDGLT
-622 GAEQAAD
+622 GAEQEAD

-641 QNDAAARPK
+641 QNDAAASRE
-650 AQTTVRQAGFSES
+650 QAPGFSES
-663 EYSGSVSEDDRSFY
+663 DYSGSVSEEDRSFY
-677 NALGKATGTRISVV
+677 DTLGKATGTRISVV
-691 APTGNG
+691 APTGED

-711 ADAEDPGRVVVA
+711 ADAEDPGQVVVA
-723 HEVTHR
+723 HEATHR

-736 AYIKFRDYA
+736 AYAKFRDYA
-745 MAAVAGQ
+745 VEAVSGQ
-752 GGADAIISAYQSR
+752 GGADAMIQAYIDR
-765 YADADVTLT
+765 YAKADVALT
-774 QEAAMDE
+774 REGAMDE

-840 ARDLWLDALKEGYAQ
+840 ARDLWLEALREGYTQ
-855 KSSAVQADGEARFSI
+855 KNSAVQADGEARFSI

-1031 AFTTNAQNGPRGRGP
+1031 AFTTNTQNGPRGRGP
-1046 ASVTDSIAENGG
+1046 ASVTNSIAENGG
-1058 DVNARFSLKKPVEEA
+1058 DVNAR
-1073 GNLIALHN
+1073 
-1081 ITESKLIASLR
+1081 
-1092 LGSLPMPSL
+1092 
-1101 AVKKSSD
+1101 
-1108 VHSDFGEISLV
+1108 
-1119 FSADTIDPK
+1119 
-1128 VNAENRLYGADAWTP
+1128 
-1143 TEAPLKI
+1143 
-1150 NPEFDHRK
+1150 
-1158 TVETVQRIKAAVQN
+1158 
-1172 VRTHLFD
+1172 
-1179 VDPSRF
+1179 
-1185 EKSISDAQGSIYS
+1185 
-1198 AYAEDLGMQTAY
+1198 
-1210 AIESGIIDSVPM
+1210 
-1222 KNGVVDKAAL
+1222 
-1232 TDQIDARLNQDAEWR
+1232 
-1247 GYKVWLN
+1247 
-1254 NISDS
+1254 
-1259 IITSY
+1259 
-1264 DEASTGNI
+1264 
-1272 MQNMSAQPETAKR
+1272 
-1285 FNLSENGELT
+1285 
-1295 VPAAEYGSINELRR
+1295 
-1309 NKGRLSEDADAEARS
+1309 
-1324 AGQEFITWAQG
+1324 
-1335 ISDSTGVGLKGVVD
+1335 
-1349 AINAGFSSRYNVGDI
+1349 
-1364 LAAFGSKGIEIS
+1364 
-1376 QMEASGLQ
+1376 
-1384 NLYKKAVELPT
+1384 
-1395 PYFEAKPRRAVGF
+1395 
-1408 EEVLAAIVPDN
+1408 
-1419 SSNELISDLSN
+1419 
-1430 AGVET
+1430 
-1435 IEYRAGDNADRLE
+1435 
-1448 KVNSIDSAKFSLKG
+1448 FSLKG

-1483 MKRST
+1483 MRRSK

-1496 TAAYAKQLAQAY
+1496 TASYAKQLLKAY

-1543 ARDIAGRVL
+1543 ARDVAGRIL

-1693 QARVEA
+1693 QARVEE
-1699 ARAAG
+1699 ARASG

-1716 QNIAGIRE
+1716 QNIADLRE
-1724 QNRERISALR
+1724 QNRERISAMR

-1748 RQQVKNAIQRE
+1748 RQQVKAAIQKE
-1759 RAKRAEQIQALK
+1759 RTRRAEQIQALK
-1771 EKYASKESAGR
+1771 EKYASKEAAGR
-1782 ERRASREVRNK
+1782 ERRAARDVRNK
-1793 IERHVR
+1793 IQRHVK

-1814 PESLRKPVAALL
+1814 PEVLRKPVAALL

-1840 TGKRTKGGGGDP
+1840 TGKRSKGGGGDP

-1864 AYQEIMSSADG
+1864 AYQEMASSADG
-1875 DMVVD
+1875 NMVID

-1908 MSLTELDTVW
+1908 MNLSELDIVWNTVK
-1918 QTVRAIEHS
+1918 AIEHS

-1945 WAKAMQSENAGKV
+1945 WAKAMQSENAGRTH
-1958 QRSSTKR
+1958 RSSTKR

-1979 RFGDSGVEVYRML
+1979 RFGDPGVEVYRML

-2084 TEGDLAAI
+2084 TEGDLATI
-2092 IGTLTDKQAK
+2092 VGTLTDKQAK
-2102 VADGLQKVMA
+2102 VADELQKVMA

-2179 IEDAFTTFTQ
+2179 IEDAFATFTQ

-2217 GEGNYTGQTIKGLLN
+2217 GDGNYTGQTIKGLLN

-2268 LIGKTKGAAV
+2268 IIGKTKGAAV
-2278 GANLRVVAQQPTA
+2278 GANLRVVVQQPTA
-2291 FFRAAAILSP
+2291 FFRAAAVLSP
-2301 ADLSRGVAGA
+2301 ADLSKGVAGA
-2311 PTKGSGWKKAL
+2311 PTKGSGWAKAL

-2346 ELFGDLSKGGKHALN
+2346 ELFGDLSQGGKRALN

-2367 STPAGKADE
+2367 STPAAKADQ
-2376 ITWGRIWNAC
+2376 ITWGRLWNAC
-2386 EWQVSKDKSI
+2386 EWQVSKDKSL

-2452 NIMMR
+2452 NMMMR
-2457 AWDAMRYETDPQK
+2457 TWDAMRYETDPQK
-2470 RNATRRKFARA
+2470 RNAARRKFARA

-2504 KDQDK
+2504 KDPDK

-2523 GEEETPWDRAV
+2523 GEEETPWDKAI

-2566 VTRMDADAVGDFIK
+2566 VTRMDADAIGDFIT
-2580 AGENVVKN
+2580 AGWNVVKN
-2588 ISGDGPRTPAYAAK
+2588 IGGDGPRTPAYAAK

-2635 NTALMYEMAKAGYNL
+2635 NTALMYEMAKASYNL

-2661 IAFRAQEAGDT
+2661 IAFRARQTGDT
-2672 ETYSRIAEDLISSG
+2672 DTYNKIASDLISSG
-2686 TVVDMDEFEKAMA
+2686 SVKDMDEFEKAMA
-2699 SRLKKTEAFAKA
+2699 SRLKNTTSFSDS
-2711 QASTQEELQ
+2711 QANIQ
-2720 KKIESTSIYSRFDSK
+2720 KKLESKVTSSKLYRSFDSK
-2735 TKEKAAEKIEA
+2735 TKEKATEKIEA

-2753 GEENPD
+2753 EEENPD

-2810 IDLLEDMDLSNSE
+2810 IDLLESMNISDKE
-2823 RSYLFGTKYESD
+2823 RSYLFGTKYTSD

>member
-8 KATAPRSFG
+8 EATAPRSFG
-17 TGGTKLTPKNNV
+17 TGGAKITPKNNV
-29 PNTLNNAQ
+29 SNTLNNVQ
-37 STYKPSYQK
+37 STYKPTSRK
-46 KSAFDRLFDLANEV
+46 ENAFDKLFDLANEV
-60 AATSMPKS
+60 VSSLPKS
-68 APKFA
+68 APKFT
-73 LPTTASGIVRKAN
+73 LPTTAKGMADMASAIQK
-86 SDQFK
+86 QQ
-91 TDPLDADKAL
+91 ADKKERSITA
-101 SQKNLEETRKNMRL
+101 EL
-115 ASARANVARRSGYAV
+115 AFARRTRAGGDV
-130 NGIDLQQ
+130 IQDLQKKQ
-137 EQNKL
+137 RAALEQQFASNDSNFLKDL
-142 SDLRKQAQGYQK
+142 GWGIGYGAERIGAGLLGAAEGVSDFVGSTGSKALEYLTSFGYSNPNDVSEFFRRQA
-154 DIDRVDYVQHFQDI
+154 
-168 KQDDDFLGQFW
+168 
-179 ASYDMGRL
+179 
-187 GQDEALAWNDYLNN
+187 ENYLNTS
-201 PTPQNRR
+201 PTS
-208 YAEAVSEQAVLYQQ
+208 AYQQ
-222 RNQEALDND
+222 SIEDRYQPTDLQRALGDVNETV
-231 AILPWITQDLARY
+231 AAMLPSI
-244 IPQFID
+244 
-250 QNIAG
+250 
-255 LKGLAGGAATGTIIP
+255 GLAA
-270 GIGTAVGGK
+270 
-279 IGYVAGRAAYGYDT
+279 
-293 MRGIAFKSLLDAG
+293 
-306 VDEETARAAANDEAF
+306 
-321 ISSLIEGGD
+321 
-330 AAVDLLT
+330 LT
-337 LGGGK
+337 GGG
-342 LIGSVFKQ
+342 S
-350 GAKTG
+350 
-355 AQVTKPMW
+355 
-363 KKILSGG
+363 
-370 AALLGNAAGEGAQEW
+370 AAGQLVSGASGASKVLTGSNLGKTIMGVQAAGGGAQEAY
-385 TQEGV
+385 QEGADIGQA
-390 SLANQ
+390 LTFGAA
-395 KREGSGLLDLVG
+395 SGLLETTTEALVG
-407 ATGGQIYDA
+407 GIPGLGKGAASELVGKVISNPIVQKAVDIVGEGGEEAISAIVTPYLQRAIYDPSA
-416 LSGQD
+416 ENASLEEI
-421 PDALAQM
+421 AQNAVM
-428 NEAGAAGFRIGLMM
+428 GMVAAGVLQGGIELPSYLSSMM
-442 GGGTKI
+442 NTGRNVNTYDAFTQQQASILEQI
-448 ANTAL
+448 ANEMAAERVSQIPGFERQTTQPQVQTTVPAQPRMQAQNQQQTQAQQSTAL
-453 AAALN
+453 L
-458 RSDQNQS
+458 DQ
-465 GNVTLEQMADEIASD
+465 
-480 WANQTF
+480 
-486 GSYQDDSISFSQPT
+486 
-500 EQIQTQQEVPLLD
+500 
-513 RLRQQTS
+513 LRQQTS

-529 VLSDRDAVA
+529 VLSDRQAVA
-538 TLQQKA
+538 TLQQDA
-544 GLDLSAQDTLA
+544 GLDLSAQTTLA
-555 KRRSAVKQSFE
+555 QRRAAVKQSFE
-566 RYDTQQKRAETV
+566 QYAARQQQAQVDQNMAE
-578 QNNAD
+578 
-583 MMNSFGENGQKAFVS
+583 MMNSLGENGKKAFVS
-598 EVRKTGD
+598 AVRQTGD
-605 AAATYPE
+605 ADAAYPE
-612 FSQAYVEGLT
+612 FARAYAAGLS
-622 GAEQAAD
+622 GADQAAD
-629 LSPTAQAAYYAG
+629 LSPAAQSAYYAG
-641 QNDAAARPK
+641 QNDAATRAEVK
-650 AQTTVRQAGFSES
+650 APTMTAGFTES
-663 EYSGSVSEDDRSFY
+663 EYSGDLSESDRAFY
-677 NALGKATGTRISVV
+677 DVLGKATGTKITVT
-691 APTGNG
+691 APTGEG
-697 GYNGYYENGEIYIA
+697 GYNGYYQDGEIRVA
-711 ADAEDPGRVVVA
+711 ADAEEPGQVVVA
-723 HEVTHR
+723 HEATHR

-736 AYIKFRDYA
+736 AYTKFRDYA
-745 MAAVAGQ
+745 VAAVAGQ
-752 GGADAIISAYQSR
+752 GGADALISAYQSR
-765 YADADVTLT
+765 YADAGVTLT
-774 QEAAMDE
+774 QETAMDE

-810 FVDTIKDLIER
+810 FVDTIKDLIQR

-829 EARAEIKQLEK
+829 EARAQIAQLEK
-840 ARDLWLDALKEGYAQ
+840 ARALWLDALK
-855 KSSAVQADGEARFSI
+855 K
-870 RYDQNNR
+870 
-877 PYVVIEED
+877 
-885 ILDSVP
+885 
-891 QKDWVKTVKDNLRQK
+891 
-906 FPNGVTVGNNV
+906 
-917 ININAQSRREM
+917 
-928 TFSKY
+928 
-933 MQRLFNLEPQMYADK
+933 
-948 LRAANSADEILQA
+948 
-961 ARNWVNE
+961 
-968 ALLHPRKDDIIDF
+968 
-981 ARGEVLM
+981 
-988 RIGSNGYTA
+988 GS
-997 QVIVGNRGENGL
+997 
-1009 LLYDIINLSPANI
+1009 
-1022 REKAKKTDA
+1022 
-1031 AFTTNAQNGPRGRGP
+1031 
-1046 ASVTDSIAENGG
+1046 ASV
-1058 DVNARFSLKKPVEEA
+1058 
-1073 GNLIALHN
+1073 
-1081 ITESKLIASLR
+1081 
-1092 LGSLPMPSL
+1092 
-1101 AVKKSSD
+1101 
-1108 VHSDFGEISLV
+1108 
-1119 FSADTIDPK
+1119 
-1128 VNAENRLYGADAWTP
+1128 
-1143 TEAPLKI
+1143 
-1150 NPEFDHRK
+1150 
-1158 TVETVQRIKAAVQN
+1158 
-1172 VRTHLFD
+1172 
-1179 VDPSRF
+1179 
-1185 EKSISDAQGSIYS
+1185 
-1198 AYAEDLGMQTAY
+1198 
-1210 AIESGIIDSVPM
+1210 ESGTQESDGGSV
-1222 KNGVVDKAAL
+1222 D
-1232 TDQIDARLNQDAEWR
+1232 
-1247 GYKVWLN
+1247 Y
-1254 NISDS
+1254 
-1259 IITSY
+1259 
-1264 DEASTGNI
+1264 
-1272 MQNMSAQPETAKR
+1272 
-1285 FNLSENGELT
+1285 
-1295 VPAAEYGSINELRR
+1295 
-1309 NKGRLSEDADAEARS
+1309 
-1324 AGQEFITWAQG
+1324 
-1335 ISDSTGVGLKGVVD
+1335 
-1349 AINAGFSSRYNVGDI
+1349 
-1364 LAAFGSKGIEIS
+1364 
-1376 QMEASGLQ
+1376 
-1384 NLYKKAVELPT
+1384 
-1395 PYFEAKPRRAVGF
+1395 
-1408 EEVLAAIVPDN
+1408 
-1419 SSNELISDLSN
+1419 
-1430 AGVET
+1430 
-1435 IEYRAGDNADRLE
+1435 
-1448 KVNSIDSAKFSLKG
+1448 SLKG

-1496 TAAYAKQLAQAY
+1496 TAAYAKRLLKAY
-1508 ESQYGA
+1508 ESQYGS

-1523 IYDDIANAGSDVD
+1523 IYDEIANAGSDVD
-1536 MDSLTAR
+1536 MDSLTAS
-1543 ARDIAGRVL
+1543 ARDVAGRIL
-1552 EQSVREDTELYNEY
+1552 EQSVREDAELYNEY
-1566 AALRNYL
+1566 SALRNYL

-1584 HADLDMM
+1584 HADLDMV

-1782 ERRASREVRNK
+1782 ERRAAREVRNK

-1799 AISQKLLTPTDKSNV
+1799 ALSTRLLDPTDSRNV
-1814 PESLRKPVAALL
+1814 PDELRPPVAALL
-1826 DAINLESAYTVDPE
+1826 EAINLESNYTFDPDTLHE
-1840 TGKRTKGGGGDP
+1840 VIRKDGKSGGMTGKHLAADDARGVATKRTK
-1852 VKRTAAFMDLRK
+1852 AFIDLRN
-1864 AYQEIMSSADG
+1864 AYQQIIKDGVG
-1875 DMVVD
+1875 DMVID
-1880 PALLGDQASGFE
+1880 PALLGDQAGDFQ
-1892 GNFDKVIALR
+1892 GNFDKVISMY
-1902 DKRLSD
+1902 DKRLAD
-1908 MSLTELDTVW
+1908 MSLSELETVL
-1918 QTVRAIEHS
+1918 QTVRAVEFS

-2165 LAKATVPKASNPLN
+2165 LAKATVLKASNPLN

-2196 YAAYLLPMEDAS
+2196 YAAYLLPMEDIS

-2217 GEGNYTGQTIKGLLN
+2217 GDGNYTGQTIKGLLN

-2241 YWTSLMDDI
+2241 YWIRLVDDI

-2268 LIGKTKGAAV
+2268 IIGKAKGAAV

-2311 PTKGSGWKKAL
+2311 PTKGSGWAKAL

-2346 ELFGDLSKGGKHALN
+2346 ELFGDLSQGGKRALN

-2367 STPAGKADE
+2367 STPAAKADQ

-2386 EWQVSKDKSI
+2386 EWQISKNKSL

-2452 NIMMR
+2452 NMMMR
-2457 AWDAMRYETDPQK
+2457 AWDTMRYETDPKK
-2470 RNATRRKFARA
+2470 RNALRRKFARA
-2481 GTALIVSGVV
+2481 GTTLVVSGVV

-2504 KDQDK
+2504 KDPDK
-2509 KYWDRVFS
+2509 KYWGRVFS

-2523 GEEETPWDRAV
+2523 GEEETPWDKAI

-2566 VTRMDADAVGDFIK
+2566 VTRMDADAVGDFIT

-2588 ISGDGPRTPAYAAK
+2588 IGGNGPRTPAYAAK
-2602 ELLNAGAKVFGV
+2602 ELLNAGAKVFGI

-2625 IVNAIAVETD
+2625 IVNAIAVGTD

-2661 IAFRAQEAGDT
+2661 IAFRARQTGDT
-2672 ETYSRIAEDLISSG
+2672 DTYDRIASDLISSG
-2686 TVVDMDEFEKAMA
+2686 SVKDMDEFEKAMA
-2699 SRLKKTEAFAKA
+2699 SRLKNTTSFADS
-2711 QASTQEELQ
+2711 QAETQKKLESKVTSSKLYRSFDSVTQE
-2720 KKIESTSIYSRFDSK
+2720 
-2735 TKEKAAEKIEA
+2735 KAIDKVEA

-2753 GEENPD
+2753 EKDNPGY
-2759 FDLPD
+2759 DLP
-2764 SYNWVEKA
+2764 STYNWVEKA
-2772 DAGASVGL
+2772 DSGASVGL
-2780 TADEYI
+2780 TPDEYI
-2786 LFDLAY
+2786 LFDLACN
-2792 SMLKSDEKEGGQT
+2792 MLKSDEEEGGLS

-2810 IDLLEDMDLSNSE
+2810 IDLLEGMNLTDSE

>member
-8 KATAPRSFG
+8 EATAPRSFG
-17 TGGTKLTPKNNV
+17 TGGAKITPKNNV

-60 AATSMPKS
+60 ASTSMPKS

-168 KQDDDFLGQFW
+168 KQDDDFFGQFW

-255 LKGLAGGAATGTIIP
+255 LKGLAGGAATGTVIP
-270 GIGTAVGGK
+270 LIGTAVGGK

-342 LIGSVFKQ
+342 LIGSIFKE

-370 AALLGNAAGEGAQEW
+370 ASVLSNAAGEGAQEW
-385 TQEGV
+385 TQEAV

-395 KREGSGLLDLVG
+395 QREGSGLLDLVG
-407 ATGGQIYDA
+407 ATGSQIYDA

-544 GLDLSAQDTLA
+544 GLDLSAQTTLA
-555 KRRSAVKQSFE
+555 QRQTAVKQSFE
-566 RYDTQQKRAETV
+566 QYAAQQQQAQAD
-578 QNNAD
+578 QNRAD
-583 MMNSFGENGQKAFVS
+583 MMNSLGENGKKAFVS
-598 EVRKTGD
+598 AVRQTGD
-605 AAATYPE
+605 ADATYPE
-612 FSQAYVEGLT
+612 FARAYAAGLSGSDQT
-622 GAEQAAD
+622 AD
-629 LSPTAQAAYYAG
+629 LSPAAQSAYYAG
-641 QNDAAARPK
+641 QNDAATRAEVK
-650 AQTTVRQAGFSES
+650 APTMTAGFTES
-663 EYSGSVSEDDRSFY
+663 EYSGDLSESDRAFY
-677 NALGKATGTRISVV
+677 DVLGKATGTKISVV
-691 APTGNG
+691 APTGDG
-697 GYNGYYENGEIYIA
+697 GYNGYYQDGEIRIA
-711 ADAEDPGRVVVA
+711 ADAEEPGQVVVA
-723 HEVTHR
+723 HEATHR

-736 AYIKFRDYA
+736 AYTKFRGYA
-745 MAAVAGQ
+745 VAAVAGQ
-752 GGADAIISAYQSR
+752 GGADALISAYQSR
-765 YADADVTLT
+765 YADVGVTLT
-774 QEAAMDE
+774 RDAAMDE

-801 ADDRSLAQK
+801 SDDRSLAQK
-810 FVDTIKDLIER
+810 FVDTIKDLIQR
-821 VKRAFSGK
+821 VKQAFSGK
-829 EARAEIKQLEK
+829 EARAQIAQLEK
-840 ARDLWLDALKEGYAQ
+840 ARDLWLDALK
-855 KSSAVQADGEARFSI
+855 K
-870 RYDQNNR
+870 
-877 PYVVIEED
+877 
-885 ILDSVP
+885 
-891 QKDWVKTVKDNLRQK
+891 
-906 FPNGVTVGNNV
+906 
-917 ININAQSRREM
+917 
-928 TFSKY
+928 
-933 MQRLFNLEPQMYADK
+933 
-948 LRAANSADEILQA
+948 
-961 ARNWVNE
+961 
-968 ALLHPRKDDIIDF
+968 
-981 ARGEVLM
+981 
-988 RIGSNGYTA
+988 GS
-997 QVIVGNRGENGL
+997 
-1009 LLYDIINLSPANI
+1009 
-1022 REKAKKTDA
+1022 
-1031 AFTTNAQNGPRGRGP
+1031 
-1046 ASVTDSIAENGG
+1046 ASV
-1058 DVNARFSLKKPVEEA
+1058 
-1073 GNLIALHN
+1073 
-1081 ITESKLIASLR
+1081 
-1092 LGSLPMPSL
+1092 
-1101 AVKKSSD
+1101 
-1108 VHSDFGEISLV
+1108 
-1119 FSADTIDPK
+1119 
-1128 VNAENRLYGADAWTP
+1128 
-1143 TEAPLKI
+1143 
-1150 NPEFDHRK
+1150 
-1158 TVETVQRIKAAVQN
+1158 
-1172 VRTHLFD
+1172 
-1179 VDPSRF
+1179 
-1185 EKSISDAQGSIYS
+1185 
-1198 AYAEDLGMQTAY
+1198 
-1210 AIESGIIDSVPM
+1210 ESGTQESDGGSV
-1222 KNGVVDKAAL
+1222 D
-1232 TDQIDARLNQDAEWR
+1232 
-1247 GYKVWLN
+1247 Y
-1254 NISDS
+1254 
-1259 IITSY
+1259 
-1264 DEASTGNI
+1264 
-1272 MQNMSAQPETAKR
+1272 
-1285 FNLSENGELT
+1285 
-1295 VPAAEYGSINELRR
+1295 
-1309 NKGRLSEDADAEARS
+1309 
-1324 AGQEFITWAQG
+1324 
-1335 ISDSTGVGLKGVVD
+1335 
-1349 AINAGFSSRYNVGDI
+1349 
-1364 LAAFGSKGIEIS
+1364 
-1376 QMEASGLQ
+1376 
-1384 NLYKKAVELPT
+1384 
-1395 PYFEAKPRRAVGF
+1395 
-1408 EEVLAAIVPDN
+1408 
-1419 SSNELISDLSN
+1419 
-1430 AGVET
+1430 
-1435 IEYRAGDNADRLE
+1435 
-1448 KVNSIDSAKFSLKG
+1448 SLKG

-1496 TAAYAKQLAQAY
+1496 TATYAKRLLKAY
-1508 ESQYGA
+1508 ESQYGS

-1523 IYDDIANAGSDVD
+1523 IYDEIANAGSDVD
-1536 MDSLTAR
+1536 MDSLTAS
-1543 ARDIAGRVL
+1543 ARDVAGRIL
-1552 EQSVREDTELYNEY
+1552 EQSVREDAELYNEY
-1566 AALRNYL
+1566 SALRNYL

-1584 HADLDMM
+1584 HADLDMV

-1624 QYPGLFDEAEYTN
+1624 QYPGLFDETAYTN

-1648 LDGIQPVLENP
+1648 LDGIQPIVENP

-1693 QARVEA
+1693 QARVESA
-1699 ARAAG
+1699 KAAG
-1704 NRRVSELREANR
+1704 NRRVAELRESNR

-1724 QNRERISALR
+1724 QNRERVSAMR

-1814 PESLRKPVAALL
+1814 PEALRKPVAALL

-1840 TGKRTKGGGGDP
+1840 TGKRVKGGSGDP

-1933 NLAQSKFAGTVE
+1933 NLAQSKFAGTVD
-1945 WAKAMQSENAGKV
+1945 WAKAMQSENAGRT

-2005 IRETTREIVSPA
+2005 IRETTREIVSPS

-2084 TEGDLAAI
+2084 TQGDLATI
-2092 IGTLTDKQAK
+2092 VGTLTDKQAK
-2102 VADGLQKVMA
+2102 VADELQKVMA
-2112 TTLADWGNEASMKA
+2112 TTLADWGNDASMKA

-2179 IEDAFTTFTQ
+2179 IEDAFSTFTQ

-2196 YAAYLLPMEDAS
+2196 YAAYLLPMEDIS

-2217 GEGNYTGQTIKGLLN
+2217 GDGNYTGQTIKGLLN

-2241 YWTSLMDDI
+2241 YWIRLVDDI

-2268 LIGKTKGAAV
+2268 IIGKAKGAAV

-2311 PTKGSGWKKAL
+2311 PTKGSGWAKAL

-2346 ELFGDLSKGGKHALN
+2346 ELFGDLSQGGKRALN

-2367 STPAGKADE
+2367 STPAAKADQ

-2386 EWQVSKDKSI
+2386 EWQISKNKSL

-2452 NIMMR
+2452 NMMMR

-2481 GTALIVSGVV
+2481 GTALVVSGVV

-2566 VTRMDADAVGDFIK
+2566 VTRMDADAIGDFIT
-2580 AGENVVKN
+2580 AGEAVAKN
-2588 ISGDGPRTPAYAAK
+2588 IGGDGPRTPAYAAK
-2602 ELLNAGAKVFGV
+2602 ELLNAGAKVFGI

-2661 IAFRAQEAGDT
+2661 IAFRAREAGDT

-2772 DAGASVGL
+2772 DSGASVGL
-2780 TADEYI
+2780 TPDEYI

-2792 SMLKSDEKEGGQT
+2792 NMLKSDEEEGGLS

-2810 IDLLEDMDLSNSE
+2810 IDLLEGMNLTDSE

>member
-8 KATAPRSFG
+8 EATAPRSFG
-17 TGGTKLTPKNNV
+17 TGGAKITPKNNV
-29 PNTLNNAQ
+29 SNTLNNVQ
-37 STYKPSYQK
+37 STYKPTSRK
-46 KSAFDRLFDLANEV
+46 ENAFDKLFDLANEV
-60 AATSMPKS
+60 VSSLPKS
-68 APKFA
+68 APKFT
-73 LPTTASGIVRKAN
+73 LPTTAKGMADMASAIQK
-86 SDQFK
+86 QQ
-91 TDPLDADKAL
+91 ADKKERSITA
-101 SQKNLEETRKNMRL
+101 EL
-115 ASARANVARRSGYAV
+115 AFARRTRAGGDV
-130 NGIDLQQ
+130 IQDLQKKQ
-137 EQNKL
+137 RAALEQQFASNDSNFLKDL
-142 SDLRKQAQGYQK
+142 GWGIGYGAERIGAGLLGAAEGVSDFVGSTGSKALEYLTSFGYSNPNDVSEFFRRQA
-154 DIDRVDYVQHFQDI
+154 
-168 KQDDDFLGQFW
+168 
-179 ASYDMGRL
+179 
-187 GQDEALAWNDYLNN
+187 ENYLNTS
-201 PTPQNRR
+201 PTS
-208 YAEAVSEQAVLYQQ
+208 AYQQ
-222 RNQEALDND
+222 SIEDRYQPTDLQRALGDVNETV
-231 AILPWITQDLARY
+231 AAMLPSI
-244 IPQFID
+244 
-250 QNIAG
+250 
-255 LKGLAGGAATGTIIP
+255 GLAA
-270 GIGTAVGGK
+270 
-279 IGYVAGRAAYGYDT
+279 
-293 MRGIAFKSLLDAG
+293 
-306 VDEETARAAANDEAF
+306 
-321 ISSLIEGGD
+321 
-330 AAVDLLT
+330 LT
-337 LGGGK
+337 GGG
-342 LIGSVFKQ
+342 S
-350 GAKTG
+350 
-355 AQVTKPMW
+355 
-363 KKILSGG
+363 
-370 AALLGNAAGEGAQEW
+370 AAGQLVSGASGASKVLTGSNLGKTIMGVQAAGGGAQEAY
-385 TQEGV
+385 QEGADIGQA
-390 SLANQ
+390 LTFGAA
-395 KREGSGLLDLVG
+395 SGLLETTTEALVG
-407 ATGGQIYDA
+407 GIPGLGKGAASELVGKVISNPIVQKAVDIVGEGGEEAISAIVTPYLQRAIYDPSA
-416 LSGQD
+416 ENASLEEI
-421 PDALAQM
+421 AQNAVM
-428 NEAGAAGFRIGLMM
+428 GMVAAGVLQGGIELPSYLSSMM
-442 GGGTKI
+442 NTGRNVNTYDAFTQQQASILEQI
-448 ANTAL
+448 ANEMAAERVSQIPGFERQTTQPQVQTTVPAQPRMQAQNQQQTQAQQSTAL
-453 AAALN
+453 L
-458 RSDQNQS
+458 DQ
-465 GNVTLEQMADEIASD
+465 
-480 WANQTF
+480 
-486 GSYQDDSISFSQPT
+486 
-500 EQIQTQQEVPLLD
+500 
-513 RLRQQTS
+513 LRQQTS

-529 VLSDRDAVA
+529 VLSDRQAVA
-538 TLQQKA
+538 TLQQDA
-544 GLDLSAQDTLA
+544 GLDLSAQTTLA
-555 KRRSAVKQSFE
+555 QRRTAVKQSFE
-566 RYDTQQKRAETV
+566 QYAAQQQQAQAD
-578 QNNAD
+578 QNRAD
-583 MMNSFGENGQKAFVS
+583 MMNSLGENGKKAFVS
-598 EVRKTGD
+598 AVRQTGD
-605 AAATYPE
+605 ADATYPE
-612 FSQAYVEGLT
+612 FARAYAAGLSGSDQT
-622 GAEQAAD
+622 AD
-629 LSPTAQAAYYAG
+629 LSPAAQSAYYAG
-641 QNDAAARPK
+641 QNDAATRAEVK
-650 AQTTVRQAGFSES
+650 APTMTAGFTES
-663 EYSGSVSEDDRSFY
+663 EYSGDLSESDRAFY
-677 NALGKATGTRISVV
+677 DVLGKATGTKISVV
-691 APTGNG
+691 APTGDG
-697 GYNGYYENGEIYIA
+697 GYNGYYQDGEIRIA
-711 ADAEDPGRVVVA
+711 ADAEEPGQVVVA
-723 HEVTHR
+723 HEATHR

-736 AYIKFRDYA
+736 AYTKFRDYA
-745 MAAVAGQ
+745 VAAVAGQ
-752 GGADAIISAYQSR
+752 DGADALISAYQSR
-765 YADADVTLT
+765 YADYGVTLT
-774 QEAAMDE
+774 QDAAMDE

-810 FVDTIKDLIER
+810 FVDTIKDLIQR

-829 EARAEIKQLEK
+829 EARAQIAQLEK
-840 ARDLWLDALKEGYAQ
+840 ARDLWLDALKEGSTSQ
-855 KSSAVQADGEARFSI
+855 QSSATGE
-870 RYDQNNR
+870 
-877 PYVVIEED
+877 
-885 ILDSVP
+885 
-891 QKDWVKTVKDNLRQK
+891 
-906 FPNGVTVGNNV
+906 
-917 ININAQSRREM
+917 
-928 TFSKY
+928 
-933 MQRLFNLEPQMYADK
+933 K
-948 LRAANSADEILQA
+948 L
-961 ARNWVNE
+961 
-968 ALLHPRKDDIIDF
+968 
-981 ARGEVLM
+981 
-988 RIGSNGYTA
+988 
-997 QVIVGNRGENGL
+997 
-1009 LLYDIINLSPANI
+1009 
-1022 REKAKKTDA
+1022 
-1031 AFTTNAQNGPRGRGP
+1031 
-1046 ASVTDSIAENGG
+1046 
-1058 DVNARFSLKKPVEEA
+1058 FSLKSPVETT
-1073 GNLIALHN
+1073 NTLVALHN
-1081 ITESKLIASLR
+1081 LTEKKLLSSLR
-1092 LGSLPMPSL
+1092 LGGFPMPSI
-1101 AVKKSSD
+1101 AVTRTD
-1108 VHSDFGEISLV
+1108 IPHTNFGDITLV
-1119 FSADTIDPK
+1119 MDKRSVDPK
-1128 VNAENRLYGADAWTP
+1128 ASKKNVVYSADAWTP
-1143 TEAPLKI
+1143 TFPQVEYEADAAVSKRISSRLNSLSKQIDDVFKQDLSRISYDMNDLLNRYGGEKALIENVMDNYGLKAAYLEEQGEHITAETAQREVEKGYNPDRSDKYDAVVEALGTSDPKAIGQIPLKDLREQYGDALEQAFPGMTKSAFRMSGI
-1150 NPEFDHRK
+1150 LRQVQAYLEDQGGTP
-1158 TVETVQRIKAAVQN
+1158 VYETVTDMAATRKAVDNALDSDGYKAWVQN
-1172 VRTHLFD
+1172 LFSGIEGASGIYNNKDRFTPSGNRRSFQQTHYPVTLDNIVKAMKGQNNGNSKNVSGFFGVKSLRAGLAERFKSVADMHKLEGRLQNLTEDEVKAINDALDRRLIDISEEIAGKSNASYLDLDAIGSIMVEVADGGTYTIDSIIQKFNQEYGYNISNELAAKVRDLLFD
-1179 VDPSRF
+1179 V
-1185 EKSISDAQGSIYS
+1185 
-1198 AYAEDLGMQTAY
+1198 
-1210 AIESGIIDSVPM
+1210 
-1222 KNGVVDKAAL
+1222 
-1232 TDQIDARLNQDAEWR
+1232 
-1247 GYKVWLN
+1247 
-1254 NISDS
+1254 
-1259 IITSY
+1259 
-1264 DEASTGNI
+1264 
-1272 MQNMSAQPETAKR
+1272 
-1285 FNLSENGELT
+1285 
-1295 VPAAEYGSINELRR
+1295 
-1309 NKGRLSEDADAEARS
+1309 
-1324 AGQEFITWAQG
+1324 
-1335 ISDSTGVGLKGVVD
+1335 
-1349 AINAGFSSRYNVGDI
+1349 
-1364 LAAFGSKGIEIS
+1364 S
-1376 QMEASGLQ
+1376 QMPV
-1384 NLYKKAVELPT
+1384 NI
-1395 PYFEAKPRRAVGF
+1395 FEAKPERSVGF
-1408 EEVLAAIVPDN
+1408 DEVLAAIVPDN
-1419 SSNELISDLSN
+1419 SSSELISSLNN

-1435 IEYRAGDNADRLE
+1435 IEYRSGDNADRLE

-1496 TAAYAKQLAQAY
+1496 TAAYAKQLLKSY

-1514 DALTSDLLS
+1514 DALTSDLLF
-1523 IYDDIANAGSDVD
+1523 IYDEFANAGSDVD
-1536 MDSLTAR
+1536 MESLTAS
-1543 ARDIAGRVL
+1543 AREVASRIL
-1552 EQSVREDTELYNEY
+1552 EQSVREDAELYNEY
-1566 AALRNYL
+1566 SVLRNYL

-1584 HADLDMM
+1584 HADLDMV

-1624 QYPGLFDEAEYTN
+1624 QYPGLFDETAYTN

-1648 LDGIQPVLENP
+1648 LDGIQPIIENP

-1693 QARVEA
+1693 QARVESA
-1699 ARAAG
+1699 KAAG
-1704 NRRVSELREANR
+1704 NRRVAELREANR

-1734 ASNQQRIAQLREQG
+1734 ASNQQQIAQLREQG
-1748 RQQVKNAIQRE
+1748 RQQVKAAIQRE
-1759 RAKRAEQIQALK
+1759 RTRRAEQIQALK
-1771 EKYASKESAGR
+1771 EKFSAKETSSR
-1782 ERRASREVRNK
+1782 ERRAAREVRNK

-1799 AISQKLLTPTDKSNV
+1799 ALSTRLLDPTDSRNV
-1814 PESLRKPVAALL
+1814 PDELRPPVAALL
-1826 DAINLESAYTVDPE
+1826 EAINLESNYTFDPDTLHE
-1840 TGKRTKGGGGDP
+1840 VIRKDGKSGGMTGKHLAADDARGVATKRTK
-1852 VKRTAAFMDLRK
+1852 AFIDLRN
-1864 AYQEIMSSADG
+1864 AYQQIIKDGVG
-1875 DMVVD
+1875 DMVID
-1880 PALLGDQASGFE
+1880 PALLGDQAWDFQ
-1892 GNFDKVIALR
+1892 GNFDKVISMY
-1902 DKRLSD
+1902 DKRLAD
-1908 MSLTELDTVW
+1908 MSLSELETVL
-1918 QTVRAIEHS
+1918 QTVRAVEFS

-2084 TEGDLAAI
+2084 TEGDLATI
-2092 IGTLTDKQAK
+2092 VGTLTDKQGK
-2102 VADGLQKVMA
+2102 VADDLQNIMA
-2112 TTLADWGNEASMKA
+2112 TTLADWGNDASMKA

-2179 IEDAFTTFTQ
+2179 IEDAFSTFTQ

-2196 YAAYLLPMEDAS
+2196 YAAYLLPMEDIS

-2217 GEGNYTGQTIKGLLN
+2217 GDGNYTGQTIKGLLN

-2241 YWTSLMDDI
+2241 YWIRLVDDI

-2268 LIGKTKGAAV
+2268 IIGKAKGAAV

-2311 PTKGSGWKKAL
+2311 PTKGSGWAKAL

-2346 ELFGDLSKGGKHALN
+2346 ELFGDLSQGGKRALN

-2367 STPAGKADE
+2367 STPAAKADQ

-2386 EWQVSKDKSI
+2386 EWQISKNKSL

-2452 NIMMR
+2452 NMMMR
-2457 AWDAMRYETDPQK
+2457 AWDTMRYETDPKK
-2470 RNATRRKFARA
+2470 RNALRRKFARA
-2481 GTALIVSGVV
+2481 GTTLVVSGVV

-2504 KDQDK
+2504 KDPDK
-2509 KYWDRVFS
+2509 KYWGRVFS

-2523 GEEETPWDRAV
+2523 GEEETPWDKAI

-2566 VTRMDADAVGDFIK
+2566 VTRMDADAIGDFIT
-2580 AGENVVKN
+2580 AGEAVAKN
-2588 ISGDGPRTPAYAAK
+2588 IGGDGPRTPAYAAK
-2602 ELLNAGAKVFGV
+2602 ELLNAGAKVFGI

-2661 IAFRAQEAGDT
+2661 IAFRAREAGDT

-2772 DAGASVGL
+2772 DSGASVGL
-2780 TADEYI
+2780 TPDEYI

-2792 SMLKSDEKEGGQT
+2792 NMLKSDEEEGGLS

-2810 IDLLEDMDLSNSE
+2810 IDLLEGMNLTDSE

>member
-8 KATAPRSFG
+8 EATAPRSFG
-17 TGGTKLTPKNNV
+17 TGGAKITPKNNV
-29 PNTLNNAQ
+29 SNTLNNVQ
-37 STYKPSYQK
+37 STYKPTSRK
-46 KSAFDRLFDLANEV
+46 ENAFDKLFDLANEV
-60 AATSMPKS
+60 VSSLPKS
-68 APKFA
+68 APKFT
-73 LPTTASGIVRKAN
+73 LPTTAKGMADMASAIQK
-86 SDQFK
+86 QQ
-91 TDPLDADKAL
+91 ADKKERSITA
-101 SQKNLEETRKNMRL
+101 EL
-115 ASARANVARRSGYAV
+115 AFARRTRAGGDV
-130 NGIDLQQ
+130 IQDLQKKQ
-137 EQNKL
+137 RAALEQQFASNDSNFLKDL
-142 SDLRKQAQGYQK
+142 GWGIGYGAERIGAGLLGAAEGVSDFVGSTGSKALEYLTSFGYSNPNDVSEFFRRQA
-154 DIDRVDYVQHFQDI
+154 
-168 KQDDDFLGQFW
+168 
-179 ASYDMGRL
+179 
-187 GQDEALAWNDYLNN
+187 ENYLNTS
-201 PTPQNRR
+201 PTS
-208 YAEAVSEQAVLYQQ
+208 AYQQ
-222 RNQEALDND
+222 SIEDRYQPTDLQRALGDVNETV
-231 AILPWITQDLARY
+231 AAMLPSI
-244 IPQFID
+244 
-250 QNIAG
+250 
-255 LKGLAGGAATGTIIP
+255 GLAA
-270 GIGTAVGGK
+270 
-279 IGYVAGRAAYGYDT
+279 
-293 MRGIAFKSLLDAG
+293 
-306 VDEETARAAANDEAF
+306 
-321 ISSLIEGGD
+321 
-330 AAVDLLT
+330 LT
-337 LGGGK
+337 GGG
-342 LIGSVFKQ
+342 S
-350 GAKTG
+350 
-355 AQVTKPMW
+355 
-363 KKILSGG
+363 
-370 AALLGNAAGEGAQEW
+370 AAGQLVSGASGASKVLTGSNLGKTIMGVQAAGGGAQEAY
-385 TQEGV
+385 QEGADIGQA
-390 SLANQ
+390 LTFGAA
-395 KREGSGLLDLVG
+395 SGLLETTTEALVG
-407 ATGGQIYDA
+407 GIPGLGKGAASELVGKVISNPIVQKAVDIVGEGGEEAISAIVTPYLQRAIYDPSA
-416 LSGQD
+416 ENASLEEI
-421 PDALAQM
+421 AQNAVM
-428 NEAGAAGFRIGLMM
+428 GMVAAGVLQGGIELPSYLSSMM
-442 GGGTKI
+442 NTGRNVNTYDAFTQQQASILEQI
-448 ANTAL
+448 ANEMAAERVSQIPGFERQTTQPQVQTTVPAQPRMQAQNQQQTQAQQSTAL
-453 AAALN
+453 L
-458 RSDQNQS
+458 DQ
-465 GNVTLEQMADEIASD
+465 
-480 WANQTF
+480 
-486 GSYQDDSISFSQPT
+486 
-500 EQIQTQQEVPLLD
+500 
-513 RLRQQTS
+513 LRQQTS

-529 VLSDRDAVA
+529 VLSDRQAVA
-538 TLQQKA
+538 TLQQDA
-544 GLDLSAQDTLA
+544 GLDLSAQTTLA
-555 KRRSAVKQSFE
+555 QRRAAVKQSFE
-566 RYDTQQKRAETV
+566 QYAARQQQAQVDQNMAE
-578 QNNAD
+578 
-583 MMNSFGENGQKAFVS
+583 MMNSLGENGKKAFVS
-598 EVRKTGD
+598 AVRQTGD
-605 AAATYPE
+605 ADAAYPE
-612 FSQAYVEGLT
+612 FARAYAAGLS
-622 GAEQAAD
+622 GADQAAD
-629 LSPTAQAAYYAG
+629 LSPAAQSAYYAG
-641 QNDAAARPK
+641 QNDAATRAEVK
-650 AQTTVRQAGFSES
+650 APTMTAGFTES
-663 EYSGSVSEDDRSFY
+663 EYSGDLSESDRAFY
-677 NALGKATGTRISVV
+677 DVLGKATGTKITVT
-691 APTGNG
+691 APTGEG
-697 GYNGYYENGEIYIA
+697 GYNGYYQDGEIRVA
-711 ADAEDPGRVVVA
+711 ADAEEPGQVVVA
-723 HEVTHR
+723 HEATHR

-736 AYIKFRDYA
+736 AYTKFRDYA
-745 MAAVAGQ
+745 VAAVAGQ
-752 GGADAIISAYQSR
+752 GGADALISAYQSR
-765 YADADVTLT
+765 YADAGVTLT
-774 QEAAMDE
+774 QETAMDE

-810 FVDTIKDLIER
+810 FVDTIKDLIQR

-829 EARAEIKQLEK
+829 EARAQIAQLEK
-840 ARDLWLDALKEGYAQ
+840 ARALWLDALK
-855 KSSAVQADGEARFSI
+855 K
-870 RYDQNNR
+870 
-877 PYVVIEED
+877 
-885 ILDSVP
+885 
-891 QKDWVKTVKDNLRQK
+891 
-906 FPNGVTVGNNV
+906 
-917 ININAQSRREM
+917 
-928 TFSKY
+928 
-933 MQRLFNLEPQMYADK
+933 
-948 LRAANSADEILQA
+948 
-961 ARNWVNE
+961 
-968 ALLHPRKDDIIDF
+968 
-981 ARGEVLM
+981 
-988 RIGSNGYTA
+988 GS
-997 QVIVGNRGENGL
+997 
-1009 LLYDIINLSPANI
+1009 
-1022 REKAKKTDA
+1022 
-1031 AFTTNAQNGPRGRGP
+1031 
-1046 ASVTDSIAENGG
+1046 ASV
-1058 DVNARFSLKKPVEEA
+1058 
-1073 GNLIALHN
+1073 
-1081 ITESKLIASLR
+1081 
-1092 LGSLPMPSL
+1092 
-1101 AVKKSSD
+1101 
-1108 VHSDFGEISLV
+1108 
-1119 FSADTIDPK
+1119 
-1128 VNAENRLYGADAWTP
+1128 
-1143 TEAPLKI
+1143 
-1150 NPEFDHRK
+1150 
-1158 TVETVQRIKAAVQN
+1158 
-1172 VRTHLFD
+1172 
-1179 VDPSRF
+1179 
-1185 EKSISDAQGSIYS
+1185 
-1198 AYAEDLGMQTAY
+1198 
-1210 AIESGIIDSVPM
+1210 ESGTQESDGGSV
-1222 KNGVVDKAAL
+1222 D
-1232 TDQIDARLNQDAEWR
+1232 
-1247 GYKVWLN
+1247 Y
-1254 NISDS
+1254 
-1259 IITSY
+1259 
-1264 DEASTGNI
+1264 
-1272 MQNMSAQPETAKR
+1272 
-1285 FNLSENGELT
+1285 
-1295 VPAAEYGSINELRR
+1295 
-1309 NKGRLSEDADAEARS
+1309 
-1324 AGQEFITWAQG
+1324 
-1335 ISDSTGVGLKGVVD
+1335 
-1349 AINAGFSSRYNVGDI
+1349 
-1364 LAAFGSKGIEIS
+1364 
-1376 QMEASGLQ
+1376 
-1384 NLYKKAVELPT
+1384 
-1395 PYFEAKPRRAVGF
+1395 
-1408 EEVLAAIVPDN
+1408 
-1419 SSNELISDLSN
+1419 
-1430 AGVET
+1430 
-1435 IEYRAGDNADRLE
+1435 
-1448 KVNSIDSAKFSLKG
+1448 SLKG

-1496 TAAYAKQLAQAY
+1496 TAAYAKRLLKAY
-1508 ESQYGA
+1508 ESQYGS

-1523 IYDDIANAGSDVD
+1523 IYDEIANAGSDVD
-1536 MDSLTAR
+1536 MDSLTAS
-1543 ARDIAGRVL
+1543 ARDVAGRIL
-1552 EQSVREDTELYNEY
+1552 EQSVREDAELYNEY
-1566 AALRNYL
+1566 SALRNYL

-1584 HADLDMM
+1584 HADLDMV

-2165 LAKATVPKASNPLN
+2165 LAKATVLKASNPLN

-2196 YAAYLLPMEDAS
+2196 YAAYLLPMEDIS

-2217 GEGNYTGQTIKGLLN
+2217 GDGNYTGQTIKGLLN

-2241 YWTSLMDDI
+2241 YWIRLVDDI

-2268 LIGKTKGAAV
+2268 IIGKAKGAAV

-2311 PTKGSGWKKAL
+2311 PTKGSGWAKAL

-2346 ELFGDLSKGGKHALN
+2346 ELFGDLSQGGKRALN

-2367 STPAGKADE
+2367 STPAAKADQ

-2386 EWQVSKDKSI
+2386 EWQISKNKSL

-2452 NIMMR
+2452 NMMMR
-2457 AWDAMRYETDPQK
+2457 AWDTMRYETDPKK
-2470 RNATRRKFARA
+2470 RNALRRKFARA
-2481 GTALIVSGVV
+2481 GTTLVVSGVV

-2504 KDQDK
+2504 KDPDK
-2509 KYWDRVFS
+2509 KYWGRVFS

-2523 GEEETPWDRAV
+2523 GEEETPWDKAI

-2566 VTRMDADAVGDFIK
+2566 VTRMDADAVGDFIT

-2588 ISGDGPRTPAYAAK
+2588 IGGNGPRTPAYAAK
-2602 ELLNAGAKVFGV
+2602 ELLNAGAKVFGI

-2625 IVNAIAVETD
+2625 IVNAIAVGTD

-2661 IAFRAQEAGDT
+2661 IAFRARQTGDT
-2672 ETYSRIAEDLISSG
+2672 DTYDRIASDLISSG
-2686 TVVDMDEFEKAMA
+2686 SVKDMDEFEKAMA
-2699 SRLKKTEAFAKA
+2699 SRLKNTTSFADS
-2711 QASTQEELQ
+2711 QAETQKKLESKVTSSKLYRSFDSVTQE
-2720 KKIESTSIYSRFDSK
+2720 
-2735 TKEKAAEKIEA
+2735 KAIDKVEA

-2753 GEENPD
+2753 EKDNPGY
-2759 FDLPD
+2759 DLP
-2764 SYNWVEKA
+2764 STYNWVEKA
-2772 DAGASVGL
+2772 DSGASVGL
-2780 TADEYI
+2780 TPDEYI
-2786 LFDLAY
+2786 LFDLACN
-2792 SMLKSDEKEGGQT
+2792 MLKSDEEEGGLS

-2810 IDLLEDMDLSNSE
+2810 IDLLEGMNLTDSE

>member
-1 MGLKKIG
+1 MGSLKKVG
-8 KATAPRSFG
+8 DATGPRSFG
-17 TGGTKLTPKNNV
+17 TGGYKITPKKTNV
-29 PNTLNNAQ
+29 GSLNRENPFDKLFQIAQ
-37 STYKPSYQK
+37 ETTAQK
-46 KSAFDRLFDLANEV
+46 IGN
-60 AATSMPKS
+60 
-68 APKFA
+68 APKFS
-73 LPTTASGIVRKAN
+73 LPTTSAGIVRRSETVLPAPQSTK
-86 SDQFK
+86 S
-91 TDPLDADKAL
+91 LDEDRVMSQKAL
-101 SQKNLEETRKNMRL
+101 DETRKNMRL
-115 ASARANVARRSGYAV
+115 ASARANVARRSGYPV
-130 NGIDLQQ
+130 NGIDFQQ
-137 EQNKL
+137 EQEKL
-142 SDLRKQAQGYQK
+142 ADLRKQEQGYKK
-154 DIDRVDYVQHFQDI
+154 DIERVDYVQHFQDI

-208 YAEAVSEQAVLYQQ
+208 YAEAVSEQAYLYQL
-222 RNQEALDND
+222 RNRKALDDD

-255 LKGLAGGAATGTIIP
+255 VKGLVGGAATGTVIP
-270 GIGTAVGGK
+270 IIGTAVGGQ

-293 MRGIAFKSLLDAG
+293 MRGIAFKNLLDAG
-306 VDEETARAAANDEAF
+306 LDEETARAAANDEAF

-342 LIGSVFKQ
+342 LIGSIFKE

-355 AQVTKPMW
+355 AKITKPMW

-370 AALLGNAAGEGAQEW
+370 AAVLGNAAGEGVQEW

-395 KREGSGLLDLVG
+395 KREGSGLLNLVG

-453 AAALN
+453 TAALN
-458 RSDQNQS
+458 PSDQNQP
-465 GNVTLEQMADEIASD
+465 GTVTLEQMADEVASD

-486 GSYQDDSISFSQPT
+486 GSYQDDSISFVQPT
-500 EQIQTQQEVPLLD
+500 EQIQTQQEVPLLEQ
-513 RLRQQTS
+513 LRQQTS

-529 VLSDRDAVA
+529 VLSDRGAVA

-555 KRRSAVKQSFE
+555 KRRSAVKQAFAQYFS
-566 RYDTQQKRAETV
+566 QQQQAQTI
-578 QNNAD
+578 QQNAD
-583 MMNSFGENGQKAFVS
+583 MMNTLGENGQKAFVS
-598 EVRKTGD
+598 AVRETGD

-612 FSQAYVEGLT
+612 FSRSYVEGLT

-641 QNDAAARPK
+641 QNDAAESL
-650 AQTTVRQAGFSES
+650 AQDPGFSES
-663 EYSGSVSEDDRSFY
+663 EYSGSVSENERSFY
-677 NALGKATGTRISVV
+677 DALGKATGTRISVV
-691 APTGNG
+691 APTGED

-711 ADAEDPGRVVVA
+711 ADAEDPGQVVVA
-723 HEVTHR
+723 HEATHR

-736 AYIKFRDYA
+736 AYAKFRDYA
-745 MAAVAGQ
+745 VEAVSGQ
-752 GGADAIISAYQSR
+752 GGADAMIQAYIDR
-765 YADADVTLT
+765 YAKADVALT
-774 QEAAMDE
+774 REGAMDE

-840 ARDLWLDALKEGYAQ
+840 ARDLWLEALREGYTQ
-855 KSSAVQADGEARFSI
+855 KNSAVQADGEARFSI

-988 RIGSNGYTA
+988 RIGSNAYTA

-1031 AFTTNAQNGPRGRGP
+1031 AFTTNTQNGPRGRGP

-1058 DVNARFSLKKPVEEA
+1058 DVNARFSLK
-1073 GNLIALHN
+1073 
-1081 ITESKLIASLR
+1081 
-1092 LGSLPMPSL
+1092 
-1101 AVKKSSD
+1101 
-1108 VHSDFGEISLV
+1108 
-1119 FSADTIDPK
+1119 
-1128 VNAENRLYGADAWTP
+1128 
-1143 TEAPLKI
+1143 
-1150 NPEFDHRK
+1150 
-1158 TVETVQRIKAAVQN
+1158 
-1172 VRTHLFD
+1172 
-1179 VDPSRF
+1179 
-1185 EKSISDAQGSIYS
+1185 
-1198 AYAEDLGMQTAY
+1198 
-1210 AIESGIIDSVPM
+1210 
-1222 KNGVVDKAAL
+1222 
-1232 TDQIDARLNQDAEWR
+1232 
-1247 GYKVWLN
+1247 
-1254 NISDS
+1254 
-1259 IITSY
+1259 
-1264 DEASTGNI
+1264 
-1272 MQNMSAQPETAKR
+1272 
-1285 FNLSENGELT
+1285 
-1295 VPAAEYGSINELRR
+1295 
-1309 NKGRLSEDADAEARS
+1309 
-1324 AGQEFITWAQG
+1324 
-1335 ISDSTGVGLKGVVD
+1335 
-1349 AINAGFSSRYNVGDI
+1349 
-1364 LAAFGSKGIEIS
+1364 
-1376 QMEASGLQ
+1376 
-1384 NLYKKAVELPT
+1384 
-1395 PYFEAKPRRAVGF
+1395 
-1408 EEVLAAIVPDN
+1408 
-1419 SSNELISDLSN
+1419 
-1430 AGVET
+1430 
-1435 IEYRAGDNADRLE
+1435 
-1448 KVNSIDSAKFSLKG
+1448 G

-1475 RNAYLKEQ
+1475 RNEYLKEQ
-1483 MKRST
+1483 MRRSK

-1552 EQSVREDTELYNEY
+1552 EQSVRENADLYNEY
-1566 AALRNYL
+1566 EAMRNYL
-1573 RTTKINVPKSI
+1573 RTTKIKVPKEI
-1584 HADLDMM
+1584 HADLDMV
-1591 GGYNQFRKS
+1591 GGYNDFRKS
-1600 NMGRMKLSSSD
+1600 NIGRMKLSSSD

-1637 PADQLINMADV
+1637 PAYQLINMADV

-1693 QARVEA
+1693 QARVEE
-1699 ARAAG
+1699 ARASG

-1716 QNIAGIRE
+1716 QNIADLRE
-1724 QNRERISALR
+1724 QNRERISAMR

-1748 RQQVKNAIQRE
+1748 RQQVKAAIQKE
-1759 RAKRAEQIQALK
+1759 RTRRAEQIQALK
-1771 EKYASKESAGR
+1771 EKYASKEAAGR
-1782 ERRASREVRNK
+1782 ERRAAREVRNK

-1799 AISQKLLTPTDKSNV
+1799 ALSTRLLDPTDSRNV
-1814 PESLRKPVAALL
+1814 PDELRPPVAALL
-1826 DAINLESAYTVDPE
+1826 EAINLESNYTFDPDTLHE
-1840 TGKRTKGGGGDP
+1840 VIRKDGKSGGMTGKHLAADDARGVATKRTK
-1852 VKRTAAFMDLRK
+1852 AFIDLRN
-1864 AYQEIMSSADG
+1864 AYQQIIKDGVG
-1875 DMVVD
+1875 DMVID
-1880 PALLGDQASGFE
+1880 PALLGNQAGDFQ
-1892 GNFDKVIALR
+1892 GNFDKVISMY
-1902 DKRLSD
+1902 DKRLAD
-1908 MSLTELDTVW
+1908 MSLSELETVLN
-1918 QTVRAIEHS
+1918 TVRAVEFS

-1933 NLAQSKFAGTVE
+1933 NLAQSKFSGTVE
-1945 WAKAMQSENAGKV
+1945 WAKAMQAENAGRT

-2077 GTEAIHL
+2077 GTGAIHL

-2092 IGTLTDKQAK
+2092 VGTLTDKQAK
-2102 VADGLQKVMA
+2102 VADELQKVMA

-2179 IEDAFTTFTQ
+2179 IEDAFATFTQ

-2208 RLFNFRFKD
+2208 RLFNFKFKD
-2217 GEGNYTGQTIKGLLN
+2217 EDGNYTHSINDILN
-2232 RVGGAQSDS
+2232 RVGGANSDS
-2241 YWTSLMDDI
+2241 YWTTLMEDI

-2268 LIGKTKGAAV
+2268 IIGKAKGAAV
-2278 GANLRVVAQQPTA
+2278 GANLRVVVQQPTA
-2291 FFRAAAILSP
+2291 FFRAAAVLSP
-2301 ADLSRGVAGA
+2301 ADLSKGVAGA
-2311 PTKGSGWKKAL
+2311 PTKGSGWAKAL

-2346 ELFGDLSKGGKHALN
+2346 ELFGDLSQGGKRALN

-2367 STPAGKADE
+2367 STPAAKADQ
-2376 ITWGRIWNAC
+2376 ITWGRLWNAC
-2386 EWQVSKDKSI
+2386 EWQISKDKSL

-2427 SQIMRSNSALNKMA
+2427 SQIMRSHSALHKMA

-2452 NIMMR
+2452 NMMMR
-2457 AWDAMRYETDPQK
+2457 SWDTMRYETDPKK
-2470 RNATRRKFARA
+2470 RNALRRKFARA
-2481 GTALIVSGVV
+2481 GAALIVSGVV

-2504 KDQDK
+2504 KDPDKDPDK

-2523 GEEETPWDRAV
+2523 GEEETPWDKAF

-2547 PLGQIPYVKDVLSL
+2547 PLGQIPYVNDVLSL
-2561 LQGYD
+2561 FQGYD
-2566 VTRMDADAVGDFIK
+2566 VTRMDADAIGDFIT
-2580 AGENVVKN
+2580 AGWNVVKN
-2588 ISGDGPRTPAYAAK
+2588 IGGDGPRTPAYAAK

-2635 NTALMYEMAKAGYNL
+2635 NTALMYEMAKASYNL

-2661 IAFRAQEAGDT
+2661 IAFRALSLDDLENYAYIRSELMDKMGLDG
-2672 ETYSRIAEDLISSG
+2672 EDIAS
-2686 TVVDMDEFEKAMA
+2686 AMR
-2699 SRLKKTEAFAKA
+2699 SRLKEKGKEDPSFQLSQRANDLIGIHERYAPDKPPSSGFGADDLDSSAYQRYSNQSASTYRTWANEIKNTQGFKTLSDEGKDKAITMARDLAESIALRDNSGGQFTDADFTQLQRWATLGGDYGVDETEA
-2711 QASTQEELQ
+2711 
-2720 KKIESTSIYSRFDSK
+2720 
-2735 TKEKAAEKIEA
+2735 
-2746 YAYAKQM
+2746 
-2753 GEENPD
+2753 
-2759 FDLPD
+2759 
-2764 SYNWVEKA
+2764 
-2772 DAGASVGL
+2772 
-2780 TADEYI
+2780 I
-2786 LFDLAY
+2786 LFEVACKM
-2792 SMLKSDEKEGGQT
+2792 S
-2805 KQEKA
+2805 
-2810 IDLLEDMDLSNSE
+2810 
-2823 RSYLFGTKYESD
+2823 ESD
-2835 KNNPWK
+2835 KDEEGNTISGSWKENSLEEAQRLMPWLTDRELEYLISNHWTPESEALKELKKAKFLP